1 MTAVDA
7 FLPLSTA
14 QTDVWY
20 DEQLSGGGLAYAMA
34 DYLDITGPLDV
45 DVFRAALRALADE
58 AECFR
63 ARFVEVEGE
72 PRQLI
77 EPLTELPIRYPD
89 VTAEADPAAAALDW
103 MHEDMRH
110 PFSLEDF
117 PLFRGALI
125 KVGAQ
130 RHFWYLTTHH
140 LIGDGFSA
148 AICHRRLGELY
159 NALLKGEDPGGSALP
174 PFRLLLDAD
183 LAYQDSPHRLRDKA
197 FWSRHFDTTPDLVS
211 LSGKEP
217 APARGFLRRT
227 MTLPPETA
235 KAVREAAAAAKVT
248 LPTFFIAAMAAYTQ
262 RLSGIK
268 DLLLTVPVAARAGVR
283 SRATPGMV
291 ANYLP
296 LRMVVEPQTTIAA
309 LLAQASSELAAT
321 LKHQRYHVNQ
331 IRRDIGVRSDERRP
345 FGGPFVN
352 VLPPE
357 PGLRLGECHTR
368 VMNLST
374 GITNDLSLTVLDV
387 TEDTIEIHLNG
398 NPDLYDAD
406 GVAAHLERL
415 AGFVGRLAEA
425 GSAAV
430 LGGIDVVSADELGE
444 LLASGIGA
452 TGEVGADVVTRV
464 CDIALATPDAPAVA
478 DGGDWLSYASLVG
491 RASALSRRLPAR
503 GLVGV
508 LAEPGVGFV
517 AAVLGVLWSGAA
529 YVPLD
534 AGMPVARLAGLLA
547 DSGADAVVVG
557 AGFEDLAAE
566 VVAAAGTGT
575 EVVLLD
581 DAEDA
586 DWAPISRDDAGPD
599 LGYVIFTSGSTGRPK
614 GAMVHRRGMVN
625 HLLAKVEDL
634 GLESSDLVVQNAP
647 VTFDVSVWQML
658 APLLVGGRVRVVSR
672 AVAADP
678 DALFGLIRG
687 EGVSVLEVVPSLLR
701 AALDSWDLAG
711 QPDVSGLRWLVV
723 TGEALPPDL
732 CARWSARFPD
742 VPLVNAYGPTECS
755 DDVTHAVIRSAVDVV
770 PIGHAVRNSRL
781 YVLGDE
787 LRPVPAGAV
796 GELFV
801 GGLVVGRGYV
811 GDPARTAAV
820 FVADPFGEAGKRLY
834 RTGDRVRL
842 RPDGQLEFVERRDFQ
857 VKIRGHRIEL
867 GEIESVLR
875 SVPGVL
881 DAVVRVLTDADGG
894 KRLAGYLIGVD
905 GEAPIDAG
913 AVRSTAQQLL
923 PDYMVPSALVVL
935 DELPLTEHG
944 KVDREALP
952 APDFRAEVVGRR
964 PRNTVET
971 VVCDILAEVLSVP
984 RVYIDDNFFALGGDS
999 ISAIQVAGRAR
1010 TAGIELTPRDILERR
1025 TPAAIAEQVAVREPG
1040 SEVVVSDGPLIDL
1053 TEDERRELA
1062 PDGGRIEDALPLSA
1076 LQQGLLFH
1084 SEFDPDGVDVYT
1096 VQATADLAGPLNV
1109 EALRQA
1115 CAALLRRYATLRAY
1129 FRHRRGGDAVQLIAA
1144 EVGLPWTELDLSTLP
1159 EADREERL
1167 ARLAAEDRERR
1178 FDLAHPPLVRFTL
1191 IKIAAGRYRFLWTA
1205 HHIATDGWS
1214 VPILIREL
1222 ATLYTEGPAAALP
1235 EVAPFRNYLAWLGR
1249 QDEQEARQ
1257 AWREVLDGLTEPT
1270 KVAPEVDG
1278 HLKAVPES
1286 AEVVL
1291 TREETAELVAWARR
1305 HELTLN
1311 TVVQACWAIL
1321 VGRLTGRRDVV
1332 FGSVTSGRPAELPGV
1347 ETMVGMFINTVPVRA
1362 ALDPARPLD
1371 DLLVSLR
1378 DQQARMSA
1386 YQHVGLAEV
1395 QNDVPGLAGTGE
1407 LFDTAIVF
1415 ENVPADGQETEIVLG
1430 GDVRVLDA
1438 VTEDSRHYPLSLVVN
1453 PGAELAFRFDYAPE
1467 AFDAERV
1474 GRLTGVFR
1482 HLLDTAIADSSV
1494 RLGAID
1500 VVPAAELEQ
1509 GAGATGPVGAD
1520 VVSRVCEF
1528 ALTTPDAPAV
1538 ADGGAWVSYRS
1549 LAGRASALSR
1559 RLGGGVVGILAD
1571 PGVGFVTSVLGVL
1584 WSGAAYVP
1592 LDPAL
1597 PVARL
1602 AGLLADSGAASVVAG
1617 AGFADLAAEIAGGD
1631 TAIVVM
1637 DDAEDEEWAPIAG
1650 GDAGL
1655 DLAYVIFTSGS
1666 TGRPKG
1672 AMVHRRGMVNHLL
1685 AKVEDLGLESS
1696 DLVVQNAPVT
1706 FDVSVWQ
1713 MLAPLL
1719 VGGRVRVVSRAVAAD
1734 PDALFGL
1741 IRGEG
1746 VSVLEVVPSLLRA
1759 ALDSWDLAGQ
1769 PDVSGLRWLVV
1780 TGEALPPDLCAR
1792 WFARFPDVPLVN
1804 AYGPTECSDD
1814 VTHAVIRSG
1823 AEAVPI
1829 GRAVRNSRLYVL
1841 GDELRPVPLGAIG
1854 ELFVGGLVVG
1864 RGYVGDPVKTAAV
1877 FVADPFGE
1885 PGTRMYR
1892 TGDRVRMRP
1901 DGQLEFVE
1909 RRDFQ
1914 VKIRGHRIELG
1925 EIEASL
1931 AAHAGVGEAVVT
1943 VHGTGNDRRL
1953 VAYVTGTATAGE
1965 LRSHLTEQLPAYMV
1979 PSAYVVL
1986 DRFPL
1991 TAHGKIDRKALPAPE
2006 QPAGAA
2012 ARGPRTPVEAK
2023 LCEIWADVLGVEE
2036 VGIDDDFFVI
2046 GGHSLLANS
2055 VVSRVRSALA
2065 AELSIRDLFEART
2078 VSRLA
2083 GRLVSAG
2090 QAGAGFRKLD
2100 RPDRIPLSH
2109 AQTRMWFLNRLESAG
2124 YTIPLAVRLG
2134 GDLDPAALAAAL
2146 GDVVERHEILRTVF
2160 PDVDGVPY
2168 QRVLPH
2174 APESPL
2180 ATATVAEDAL
2190 SAVLAAEASRAFDL
2204 ATDRPLR
2211 ATLYR
2216 VGDEHVLLL
2225 VLHHIAGDGWS
2236 VDVLARDLA
2245 TAYDARVRGTEPGWA
2260 ELPAQYADYA
2270 VWQRELLDDRQAA
2283 DRQWEYWR
2291 DALDGLPEELRLP
2304 ADRPRRAATAFRGG
2318 SVDFAVP
2325 PAVHQA
2331 LTALARRSGASVFMV
2346 VQAAVAALLT
2356 KHGAGTD
2363 IPLGSLVAGRSD
2375 EVTNDLVGFFVN
2387 TLVLRTDT
2395 GRNPTFAELV
2405 GRVRDTDLEA
2415 YAHQDLPFELLLEMA
2430 RPARSLAR
2438 QPLFQVML
2446 SYYEVPDP
2454 RFSIGGLQVRPEV
2467 LPPTG
2472 AKFKFDLTFQF
2483 GERPAEG
2490 GLEGSIEYCADLFTP
2505 ETAELLATRLNRLL
2519 SVVAEDPERPLSGIE
2534 LSPAEPASP
2543 VTAEPAELPALRNTR
2558 GPALVWEGGRLSH
2571 AQLRRRVTTEAR
2583 KLTASGVGPEWTVT
2597 VAAQSPA
2604 DRVVHVLAALEAGA
2618 AYRLA
2623 DPAEEPGVVLEVTRP
2638 AGNQAAS
2645 GLSGGIPA
2653 ARVAEEDRPA
2663 GGLVASGEA
2672 GLSGGIP
2679 AARVAEQDRPAGAQ
2693 AEVSGEAELPGTT
2706 PIAPG
2711 HAAAHLPDG
2720 TILTRRA
2727 LAESVTALRESV
2739 PDGARV
2745 IVPDLPG
2752 ALPVVL
2758 AALAAGGSV
2767 HLAET
2772 ETETQTGTGDAA
2784 ALARLLEG
2792 EPPAVLFAT
2801 GHQVRAL
2808 AARHEPALA
2817 GVRLLVAG
2825 EPLAAPLT
2833 ERLQRA
2839 GAQVHVH
2846 HRGLTGRAEPG
2857 CLPGSARAYVLD
2869 ETLRPVPPGGH
2880 GELWLAG
2887 PALAR
2892 GYADEPGRTATRFV
2906 ADPFEPGARMY
2917 RTGDVVR
2924 RRLDR
2929 RLEPVTGTVRAR
2941 GFGVRLV
2948 EVEAALLRH
2957 PGVAAA
2963 EVVVRDDRIVA
2974 YVVPRG
2980 GTGDLREHLAR
2991 ELPDFAVPS
3000 AIVELTAIPLTA
3012 AGELDHAELPAPT
3025 TKADHQTPAE
3035 EVLRL
3040 AFAETLGLP
3049 EVDVDAD
3056 FFTLG
3061 GNSLLSV
3068 RLVALA
3074 RNAGLRFTVADVLT
3088 HGTVERLAALAGTGT
3103 GDGGGGEVLDPFA
3116 PVLPIR
3122 PDGDREPLFCVHA
3135 GLGLSLPYLGLVQHL
3150 DPGRPMYGLQSPNI
3164 GGHAELPVSVE
3175 DVAEEYAARIR
3186 AIQPSGPYHL
3196 LGWSFGGLLA
3206 HEIAVQLQEAGER
3219 VETLCVLDS
3228 FPVDA
3233 AGQTPPTRQEL
3244 LVSFLEHL
3252 GHDAG
3257 DFTGADLSPAA
3268 VIDVLRRGGSRLAG
3282 IGEDRMTRVL
3292 DVMSNNGELA
3302 LRYEP
3307 TRFAGRLRLFLAA
3320 EGLSEADLA
3329 ERPGRWAPYVDGAIE
3344 THRIGCGHE
3353 FMMHGPAQ
3361 AAIGRIVAAA
3371 LDGSS
3376 EEDE

>member
-45 DVFRAALRALADE
+45 GVFRTALRALADE

-77 EPLTELPIRYPD
+77 EPLDELPIRYPD
-89 VTAEADPAAAALDW
+89 VTGEADPEAAALGW
-103 MHEDMRH
+103 MHEDMRN

-125 KVGAQ
+125 KVGEQ

-159 NALLKGEDPGGSALP
+159 NALLNGEDPGPTALP

-183 LAYQDSPHRLRDKA
+183 LAYQDSSHRLRDKA

-227 MTLPPETA
+227 MVLPPETA

-296 LRMVVEPQTTIAA
+296 LRMLVEPQMSIAQ
-309 LLAQASSELAAT
+309 LLSQASSELAAT

-357 PGLRLGECHTR
+357 PGLRLGACHTR

-398 NPDLYDAD
+398 NPDLYDAE
-406 GVAAHLERL
+406 GVLAHLDRL

-425 GSAAV
+425 DASAV
-430 LGGIDVVSADELGE
+430 LGSIDVVSADELGE
-444 LLASGIGA
+444 LLAAG
-452 TGEVGADVVTRV
+452 VGAAGPVGDDVVARV
-464 CDIALATPDAPAVA
+464 CEFALATPDAPAVA
-478 DGGDWLSYASLVG
+478 DGGEWVSYRSLAG
-491 RASALSRRLPAR
+491 RASALSRRLTGD

-508 LAEPGVGFV
+508 LAEPGAGFV
-517 AAVLGVLWSGAA
+517 SAVLGVLWSGAA

-534 AGMPVARLAGLLA
+534 TGMPVARLAGLLA
-547 DSGADAVVVG
+547 DAGANAVVVG
-557 AGFEDLAAE
+557 PGFEDLAAS
-566 VVAAAGTGT
+566 VVAAAGGGAAI
-575 EVVLLD
+575 VGLD
-581 DAEDA
+581 DAEDVE
-586 DWAPISRDDAGPD
+586 WAPVPRGDAGLD

-634 GLESSDLVVQNAP
+634 GLAPSDVVVQNAP

-678 DALFGLIRG
+678 DALFGLIRD

-701 AALDSWDLAG
+701 AALDSWALG
-711 QPDVSGLRWLVV
+711 EHPDVSGLRWLVV

-732 CARWSARFPD
+732 TARWSARFPE

-755 DDVTHAVIRSAVDVV
+755 DDVTHAVIRSAVEVV

-820 FVADPFGEAGKRLY
+820 FVADPFGEAGTRMY
-834 RTGDRVRL
+834 RTGDRVRM
-842 RPDGQLEFVERRDFQ
+842 RADGQLEFVERRDFQ

-894 KRLAGYLIGVD
+894 KRLAGYLVGVD
-905 GEAPIDAG
+905 AETPIDAG
-913 AVRSTAQQLL
+913 DVRSTAQQLL

-944 KVDREALP
+944 KVDRAALP

-1040 SEVVVSDGPLIDL
+1040 AEAVVVADGPLVEL
-1053 TEDERRELA
+1053 TGDELRELA
-1062 PDGGRIEDALPLSA
+1062 PEGGRIEDAWPLSA

-1084 SEFDPDGVDVYT
+1084 AEFDPDGVDVYT
-1096 VQATADLAGPLNV
+1096 VQATADLAGPLDV

-1144 EVGLPWTELDLSTLP
+1144 EVGLPWTELDLSALP

-1167 ARLAAEDRERR
+1167 GRLVAEDRERR

-1191 IKIAAGRYRFLWTA
+1191 IKIAAGRHRFLWTA

-1222 ATLYTEGPAAALP
+1222 ATLYTHGPAAALP
-1235 EVAPFRNYLAWLGR
+1235 EVASFRNYLAWLGR
-1249 QDEQEARQ
+1249 QDEREARQ

-1270 KVAPEVDG
+1270 KVAPELDG
-1278 HLKAVPES
+1278 HLTAVPES
-1286 AEVVL
+1286 AELVL
-1291 TREETAELVAWARR
+1291 SRDETAELVAWARG

-1347 ETMVGMFINTVPVRA
+1347 ESMVGMFINTVPVRA
-1362 ALDPARPLD
+1362 DLDPAGTLTE
-1371 DLLVSLR
+1371 LLVHLR

-1395 QNDVPGLAGTGE
+1395 QHDVPALAGTGE

-1415 ENVPADGQETEIVLG
+1415 ENVPAEGEQNDVVLG
-1430 GDVRVLDA
+1430 DDVRVLDA

-1453 PGAELAFRFDYAPE
+1453 PGSELAFCFDYAPE

-1474 GRLTGVFR
+1474 ARITGVFR
-1482 HLLDTAIADSSV
+1482 HLLGTAIADPSV

-1500 VVPAAELEQ
+1500 VVPEGELER
-1509 GAGATGPVGAD
+1509 GAGATGPVGPD
-1520 VVSRVCEF
+1520 VVARVREF
-1528 ALTTPDAPAV
+1528 ALSAPEAPALS
-1538 ADGGAWVSYRS
+1538 DGGAWLSYRA
-1549 LAGRASALSR
+1549 LAGRASAVSR
-1559 RLGGGVVGILAD
+1559 RLGDGVVGILAD
-1571 PGVGFVTSVLGVL
+1571 PGAGFVTAVLGVL
-1584 WSGAAYVP
+1584 WAGAAYVP
-1592 LDPAL
+1592 LDPTL

-1602 AGLLADSGAASVVAG
+1602 AGLLADSGAASVVVG
-1617 AGFADLAAEIAGGD
+1617 PGFEDLAAEIAGGD
-1631 TAIVVM
+1631 TGIVVL
-1637 DDAEDEEWAPIAG
+1637 DDAEDEDWAPVPA

-1685 AKVEDLGLESS
+1685 AKVEDLGLAPS
-1696 DLVVQNAPVT
+1696 DVVVQNAPVT

-1719 VGGRVRVVSRAVAAD
+1719 VGGRVRVVSRVVAAD

-1741 IRGEG
+1741 IRDEG

-1769 PDVSGLRWLVV
+1769 QPDLAGLRWLVV
-1780 TGEALPPDLCAR
+1780 TGEALPPDLCSR

-1823 AEAVPI
+1823 PDVVPI

-1841 GDELRPVPLGAIG
+1841 GDELRPVPPGAIG

-1864 RGYVGDPVKTAAV
+1864 RGYVGDPARTAAV

-1885 PGTRMYR
+1885 AGTRMYR
-1892 TGDRVRMRP
+1892 TGDRVRMRA

-1914 VKIRGHRIELG
+1914 VKIRGHRVELG
-1925 EIEASL
+1925 EIEAGL

-1953 VAYVTGTATAGE
+1953 VAYVTGTATADE
-1965 LRSHLTEQLPAYMV
+1965 LREHLTAQLPAYMV
-1979 PSAYVVL
+1979 PGAYLVL

-2006 QPAGAA
+2006 QQAGPA
-2012 ARGPRTPVEAK
+2012 ARGPRTPVEAT
-2023 LCEIWADVLGVEE
+2023 LCEIWADVLGVPE

-2078 VSRLA
+2078 VGRLA

-2090 QAGAGFRKLD
+2090 QAGAGFRKLA
-2100 RPDRIPLSH
+2100 RPERIPLSH
-2109 AQTRMWFLNRLESAG
+2109 AQTRMWFLNRLESSG

-2134 GDLDPAALAAAL
+2134 GELDPAALAAAL

-2168 QRVLPH
+2168 QRVLP
-2174 APESPL
+2174 
-2180 ATATVAEDAL
+2180 
-2190 SAVLAAEASRAFDL
+2190 
-2204 ATDRPLR
+2204 
-2211 ATLYR
+2211 
-2216 VGDEHVLLL
+2216 
-2225 VLHHIAGDGWS
+2225 
-2236 VDVLARDLA
+2236 
-2245 TAYDARVRGTEPGWA
+2245 
-2260 ELPAQYADYA
+2260 
-2270 VWQRELLDDRQAA
+2270 
-2283 DRQWEYWR
+2283 
-2291 DALDGLPEELRLP
+2291 
-2304 ADRPRRAATAFRGG
+2304 
-2318 SVDFAVP
+2318 
-2325 PAVHQA
+2325 
-2331 LTALARRSGASVFMV
+2331 
-2346 VQAAVAALLT
+2346 
-2356 KHGAGTD
+2356 
-2363 IPLGSLVAGRSD
+2363 
-2375 EVTNDLVGFFVN
+2375 
-2387 TLVLRTDT
+2387 
-2395 GRNPTFAELV
+2395 
-2405 GRVRDTDLEA
+2405 
-2415 YAHQDLPFELLLEMA
+2415 
-2430 RPARSLAR
+2430 
-2438 QPLFQVML
+2438 
-2446 SYYEVPDP
+2446 
-2454 RFSIGGLQVRPEV
+2454 
-2467 LPPTG
+2467 
-2472 AKFKFDLTFQF
+2472 
-2483 GERPAEG
+2483 
-2490 GLEGSIEYCADLFTP
+2490 
-2505 ETAELLATRLNRLL
+2505 
-2519 SVVAEDPERPLSGIE
+2519 
-2534 LSPAEPASP
+2534 
-2543 VTAEPAELPALRNTR
+2543 
-2558 GPALVWEGGRLSH
+2558 
-2571 AQLRRRVTTEAR
+2571 
-2583 KLTASGVGPEWTVT
+2583 
-2597 VAAQSPA
+2597 
-2604 DRVVHVLAALEAGA
+2604 
-2618 AYRLA
+2618 
-2623 DPAEEPGVVLEVTRP
+2623 
-2638 AGNQAAS
+2638 
-2645 GLSGGIPA
+2645 
-2653 ARVAEEDRPA
+2653 
-2663 GGLVASGEA
+2663 
-2672 GLSGGIP
+2672 
-2679 AARVAEQDRPAGAQ
+2679 
-2693 AEVSGEAELPGTT
+2693 
-2706 PIAPG
+2706 
-2711 HAAAHLPDG
+2711 
-2720 TILTRRA
+2720 
-2727 LAESVTALRESV
+2727 
-2739 PDGARV
+2739 
-2745 IVPDLPG
+2745 
-2752 ALPVVL
+2752 
-2758 AALAAGGSV
+2758 
-2767 HLAET
+2767 
-2772 ETETQTGTGDAA
+2772 
-2784 ALARLLEG
+2784 
-2792 EPPAVLFAT
+2792 
-2801 GHQVRAL
+2801 
-2808 AARHEPALA
+2808 
-2817 GVRLLVAG
+2817 
-2825 EPLAAPLT
+2825 
-2833 ERLQRA
+2833 
-2839 GAQVHVH
+2839 
-2846 HRGLTGRAEPG
+2846 
-2857 CLPGSARAYVLD
+2857 SAR
-2869 ETLRPVPPGGH
+2869 TPRSP
-2880 GELWLAG
+2880 
-2887 PALAR
+2887 
-2892 GYADEPGRTATRFV
+2892 
-2906 ADPFEPGARMY
+2906 
-2917 RTGDVVR
+2917 
-2924 RRLDR
+2924 
-2929 RLEPVTGTVRAR
+2929 
-2941 GFGVRLV
+2941 
-2948 EVEAALLRH
+2948 
-2957 PGVAAA
+2957 
-2963 EVVVRDDRIVA
+2963 
-2974 YVVPRG
+2974 PRG
-2980 GTGDLREHLAR
+2980 
-2991 ELPDFAVPS
+2991 
-3000 AIVELTAIPLTA
+3000 
-3012 AGELDHAELPAPT
+3012 
-3025 TKADHQTPAE
+3025 
-3035 EVLRL
+3035 
-3040 AFAETLGLP
+3040 
-3049 EVDVDAD
+3049 
-3056 FFTLG
+3056 
-3061 GNSLLSV
+3061 
-3068 RLVALA
+3068 
-3074 RNAGLRFTVADVLT
+3074 
-3088 HGTVERLAALAGTGT
+3088 
-3103 GDGGGGEVLDPFA
+3103 
-3116 PVLPIR
+3116 
-3122 PDGDREPLFCVHA
+3122 
-3135 GLGLSLPYLGLVQHL
+3135 
-3150 DPGRPMYGLQSPNI
+3150 
-3164 GGHAELPVSVE
+3164 
-3175 DVAEEYAARIR
+3175 
-3186 AIQPSGPYHL
+3186 
-3196 LGWSFGGLLA
+3196 
-3206 HEIAVQLQEAGER
+3206 
-3219 VETLCVLDS
+3219 
-3228 FPVDA
+3228 
-3233 AGQTPPTRQEL
+3233 
-3244 LVSFLEHL
+3244 
-3252 GHDAG
+3252 
-3257 DFTGADLSPAA
+3257 
-3268 VIDVLRRGGSRLAG
+3268 
-3282 IGEDRMTRVL
+3282 
-3292 DVMSNNGELA
+3292 
-3302 LRYEP
+3302 
-3307 TRFAGRLRLFLAA
+3307 
-3320 EGLSEADLA
+3320 
-3329 ERPGRWAPYVDGAIE
+3329 
-3344 THRIGCGHE
+3344 
-3353 FMMHGPAQ
+3353 
-3361 AAIGRIVAAA
+3361 
-3371 LDGSS
+3371 
-3376 EEDE
+3376 

>member
-45 DVFRAALRALADE
+45 EVFGVALRALADE

-77 EPLTELPIRYPD
+77 EPLDELPIRYPD
-89 VTAEADPAAAALDW
+89 VTGEADPEAAALDW

-125 KVGAQ
+125 KVGEQ

-159 NALLKGEDPGGSALP
+159 NALLAGEDPGPTALP

-183 LAYQDSPHRLRDKA
+183 LAYQDSPHRLRDKE
-197 FWSRHFDTTPDLVS
+197 FWGRHFDTTPDLVS

-227 MTLPPETA
+227 MVLPPETA

-296 LRMVVEPQTTIAA
+296 LRMVVEPQTTIAE
-309 LLAQASSELAAT
+309 LLGQASRELAAT

-387 TEDTIEIHLNG
+387 TEDVIEIHLNG

-406 GVAAHLERL
+406 GVTAHLERL

-425 GSAAV
+425 DASAV
-430 LGGIDVVSADELGE
+430 LGSIDVVSTDELGE
-444 LLASGIGA
+444 LLAAGVGA
-452 TGEVGADVVTRV
+452 AGPVGADVVARV
-464 CDIALATPDAPAVA
+464 REFALATPDAPAVA
-478 DGGDWLSYASLVG
+478 DGGDWVSYRSLAG
-491 RASALSRRLPAR
+491 RASALSRRLPSR
-503 GLVGV
+503 GVVGV
-508 LAEPGVGFV
+508 LADPGVGFV
-517 AAVLGVLWSGAA
+517 TAVLAVLWSGAA

-534 AGMPVARLAGLLA
+534 AGMPVARLAGLLV
-547 DSGADAVVVG
+547 DSGATRVVVG
-557 AGFEDLAAE
+557 PGYEELASE
-566 VVAAAGTGT
+566 VVGAAGGDARI
-575 EVVLLD
+575 VVLD

-586 DWAPISRDDAGPD
+586 DWAPVSRDDAGLD
-599 LGYVIFTSGSTGRPK
+599 LAYVIFTSGSTGRPK

-634 GLESSDLVVQNAP
+634 DLEPADVVVQNAP

-658 APLLVGGRVRVVSR
+658 APLLVGARVRVVSR

-678 DALFGLIRG
+678 DALFGLIRD

-701 AALDSWDLAG
+701 AALDSWDLG
-711 QPDVSGLRWLVV
+711 EHPDVSGLRWLVV

-732 CARWSARFPD
+732 TARWFARFPE

-755 DDVTHAVIRSAVDVV
+755 DDVTHAVIRSGVEVV
-770 PIGHAVRNSRL
+770 PIGRAVRNSRL

-787 LRPVPAGAV
+787 LRPVPAGAI

-820 FVADPFGEAGKRLY
+820 FVADPFGGAGKRMY

-842 RPDGQLEFVERRDFQ
+842 REDGQLEFVERRDFQ

-905 GEAPIDAG
+905 GEGPIDAG

-1040 SEVVVSDGPLIDL
+1040 AEVVVSDGPLIEL
-1053 TEDERRELA
+1053 TEDELRELA
-1062 PDGGRIEDALPLSA
+1062 PEGGRIEDVLPLSA

-1096 VQATADLAGPLNV
+1096 VQATADLAGPLDV
-1109 EALRQA
+1109 EALREA

-1144 EVGLPWTELDLSTLP
+1144 EVALPWTELDLSALP
-1159 EADREERL
+1159 ETEREERL
-1167 ARLAAEDRERR
+1167 ARLAVEDRERR

-1191 IKIAAGRYRFLWTA
+1191 IKVAAGRHRFLWTA

-1222 ATLYTEGPAAALP
+1222 ATLYTHGPTAALP
-1235 EVAPFRNYLAWLGR
+1235 EVNPFRNYLAWLGR

-1257 AWREVLDGLTEPT
+1257 AWRAVLDGLTEPT
-1270 KVAPEVDG
+1270 KVAPELDG

-1291 TREETAELVAWARR
+1291 SRDETAELVAWGRR

-1362 ALDPARPLD
+1362 DLDPAGTLAE
-1371 DLLVSLR
+1371 LLVFLR

-1415 ENVPADGQETEIVLG
+1415 ENVPADGAQTELVLG
-1430 GDVRVLDA
+1430 DDVRVLDA

-1453 PGAELAFRFDYAPE
+1453 PGPELAFRFDYAPE
-1467 AFDAERV
+1467 AFDAERA
-1474 GRLTGVFR
+1474 RRITGMFR
-1482 HLLDTAIADSSV
+1482 HLLDTAIADPSV
-1494 RLGAID
+1494 ALGTID
-1500 VVPAAELEQ
+1500 VVPAAELER

-1520 VVSRVCEF
+1520 VVARVCEF
-1528 ALTTPDAPAV
+1528 ALASPDAPAV
-1538 ADGGAWVSYRS
+1538 ADGGAWVSYGS

-1559 RLGGGVVGILAD
+1559 RLPSGGVVGVLAD
-1571 PGVGFVTSVLGVL
+1571 PGVGFVTAVLGVL
-1584 WSGAAYVP
+1584 WSGSAYVP
-1592 LDPAL
+1592 LDPTL

-1602 AGLLADSGAASVVAG
+1602 AGLLVDSGAASLVVG
-1617 AGFADLAAEIAGGD
+1617 PGFEDLAAEIAGAD
-1631 TAIVVM
+1631 TGIVVL
-1637 DDAEDEEWAPIAG
+1637 DDAEGADWAPVAA

-1655 DLAYVIFTSGS
+1655 DLGYVIFTSGS

-1685 AKVEDLGLESS
+1685 AKVEDLGLAAS
-1696 DLVVQNAPVT
+1696 DVVVQNAPVT

-1719 VGGRVRVVSRAVAAD
+1719 VGARVRVVSRIVAAD

-1741 IRGEG
+1741 IRAEG

-1759 ALDSWDLAGQ
+1759 ALDSWDLAEQ

-1792 WFARFPDVPLVN
+1792 WFARFPEVPLVN

-1823 AEAVPI
+1823 VEVVPI

-1841 GDELRPVPLGAIG
+1841 GDELRPVPPGAIG

-1864 RGYVGDPVKTAAV
+1864 RGYVGDPARTAAV
-1877 FVADPFGE
+1877 FVADPFGA

-1925 EIEASL
+1925 EIEACL
-1931 AAHAGVGEAVVT
+1931 VAHPSVGEAVVA

-1953 VAYVTGTATAGE
+1953 VGYVSGAVTADE
-1965 LRSHLTEQLPAYMV
+1965 LREHVTAQLPAYMV
-1979 PSAYVVL
+1979 PGAYVVL

-1991 TAHGKIDRKALPAPE
+1991 TAHGKIDRKALPAPD
-2006 QPAGAA
+2006 QQAGTT
-2012 ARGPRTPVEAK
+2012 ARGPRTPVEAT
-2023 LCEIWADVLGVEE
+2023 LCEIWADVLGVPE

-2055 VVSRVRSALA
+2055 VVSRVRSALDA
-2065 AELSIRDLFEART
+2065 RLSIRDLFEART

-2090 QAGAGFRKLD
+2090 QAGAGFRKLA
-2100 RPDRIPLSH
+2100 RPERIPLSH

-2134 GDLDPAALAAAL
+2134 GTLDPVALADAL

-2160 PDVDGVPY
+2160 PDLDGVPY
-2168 QRVLPH
+2168 QRILP
-2174 APESPL
+2174 APDAPL
-2180 ATATVAEDAL
+2180 ATATVTEDEL
-2190 SAVLAAEASRAFDL
+2190 TAVLAAEAARAFDL

-2216 VGDEHVLLL
+2216 VGDSGEHVLLL

-2283 DRQWEYWR
+2283 DQQWEYWR
-2291 DALDGLPEELRLP
+2291 TALDGLPDELRLP
-2304 ADRPRRAATAFRGG
+2304 ADRPRRGATAFRGG
-2318 SVDFAVP
+2318 SVGFEVSP
-2325 PAVHQA
+2325 TVHKA
-2331 LTALARRSGASVFMV
+2331 LVALARRSGASVFMV

-2363 IPLGSLVAGRSD
+2363 IPLGSLVAGRSE
-2375 EVTNDLVGFFVN
+2375 EVTNGLVGFFVN

-2405 GRVRDTDLEA
+2405 ARVRDTDLEA
-2415 YAHQDLPFELLLEMA
+2415 YAHQDLPFELLLELA
-2430 RPARSLAR
+2430 RPARSLSR

-2454 RFSIGGLQVRPEV
+2454 RFAIGDLSVRPEI

-2472 AKFKFDLTFQF
+2472 AKFKFDLTFQL
-2483 GERPAEG
+2483 GERPGEG

-2505 ETAELLATRLNRLL
+2505 ETAELLAVRLGRLL
-2519 SVVAEDPERPLSGIE
+2519 SVVAEDPSRPLSAIE
-2534 LSPAEPASP
+2534 LVPPVEPDVVSVA
-2543 VTAEPAELPALRNTR
+2543 PAELPVLRGGR
-2558 GPALVWEGGRLSH
+2558 GPALIWAGGRLSH
-2571 AQLRRRVTTEAR
+2571 AELRRRVTEAAR
-2583 KLTASGVGPEWTVT
+2583 KLTARGARPEWTVSI
-2597 VAAQSPA
+2597 AAQQA
-2604 DRVVHVLAALEAGA
+2604 VDRVVHVLAALQAGA

-2623 DPAEEPGVVLEVTRP
+2623 DPATQSAVTVVEEG
-2638 AGNQAAS
+2638 
-2645 GLSGGIPA
+2645 
-2653 ARVAEEDRPA
+2653 
-2663 GGLVASGEA
+2663 
-2672 GLSGGIP
+2672 
-2679 AARVAEQDRPAGAQ
+2679 
-2693 AEVSGEAELPGTT
+2693 PGT
-2706 PIAPG
+2706 APVSPA

-2720 TILTRRA
+2720 TILSRRA
-2727 LAESVTALRESV
+2727 LAESVAALRGSI
-2739 PDGARV
+2739 PAGRRV
-2745 IVPDLPG
+2745 VVPDLPD
-2752 ALPVVL
+2752 AVPAVL
-2758 AALAAGGSV
+2758 AALAVGASV
-2767 HLAET
+2767 HLAEA
-2772 ETETQTGTGDAA
+2772 ETGDAT

-2792 EPPAVLFAT
+2792 ELPAVLFAT
-2801 GHQVRAL
+2801 PHQVRAL

-2817 GVRLLVAG
+2817 GVRLILTG

-2833 ERLQRA
+2833 ERLYRA
-2839 GAQVHVH
+2839 GAEVHTH
-2846 HRGLTGRAEPG
+2846 YRGLTGPADPG
-2857 CLPGSARAYVLD
+2857 TLPHAARAYVLD
-2869 ETLRPVPPGGH
+2869 ENLRPVPPGAH
-2880 GELWLAG
+2880 GELWLG
-2887 PALAR
+2887 SFAR
-2892 GYADEPGRTATRFV
+2892 GYAGQPGRTATHFV
-2906 ADPFEPGARMY
+2906 ADPFTPGARMV
-2917 RTGDVVR
+2917 RTGDLVR
-2924 RRLDR
+2924 RRLDGG
-2929 RLEPVTGTVRAR
+2929 LEPAGATLRAR
-2941 GFGVRLV
+2941 GFAIRGV

-2957 PGVAAA
+2957 PAVAAA
-2963 EVVVRDDRIVA
+2963 EVVVRDDQLVA
-2974 YVVPRG
+2974 YVVGRG
-2980 GTGDLREHLAR
+2980 EDLREHLAR
-2991 ELPDFAVPS
+2991 ELPDFAVPA
-3000 AIVELTAIPLTA
+3000 AIVELEAIPLTA
-3012 AGELDHAELPAPT
+3012 TGDLDPSKLPAPERT
-3025 TKADHQTPAE
+3025 TGTPAE

-3049 EVDVDAD
+3049 EVDADAD

-3088 HGTVERLAALAGTGT
+3088 QGTVERLAALAAT
-3103 GDGGGGEVLDPFA
+3103 GDDGGEVLDPFA

-3122 PDGDREPLFCVHA
+3122 PDGDRAPLFCIHA

-3150 DPGRPMYGLQSPNI
+3150 HPGRPMYGLQSPNI
-3164 GGHAELPVSVE
+3164 GSGGELPVSVE

-3228 FPVDA
+3228 FPVEADNQA
-3233 AGQTPPTRQEL
+3233 PPTRHEL

-3252 GHDAG
+3252 GHDTDVDAG
-3257 DFTGADLSPAA
+3257 LSPAA

-3282 IGEDRMTRVL
+3282 IGEDRMARVL
-3292 DVMSNNGELA
+3292 DVMGNNGELA

-3307 TRFAGRLRLFLAA
+3307 ARFSGRLLLFLAA
-3320 EGLSEADLA
+3320 DGLPEADLA

-3353 FMMHGPAQ
+3353 FMMHPQAQ

>member
-45 DVFRAALRALADE
+45 DVFRSALRALADE

-89 VTAEADPAAAALDW
+89 VTGEADPESAALDW

-110 PFSLEDF
+110 PFSLDDF

-159 NALLKGEDPGGSALP
+159 NALLAGEDPGPTALP

-183 LAYQDSPHRLRDKA
+183 LAYQDSPHRVRDKA
-197 FWSRHFDTTPDLVS
+197 FWGRHFDSTPDLVS

-227 MTLPPETA
+227 MVLPPETA
-235 KAVREAAAAAKVT
+235 KAVREAAAGAKVT

-262 RLSGIK
+262 RLSGIQ

-296 LRMVVEPQTTIAA
+296 LRMVVEPRTTVAE
-309 LLAQASSELAAT
+309 LLAQASRELAAT

-357 PGLRLGECHTR
+357 PGLRLGDCHTR

-387 TEDTIEIHLNG
+387 TEDIIEIHLNG
-398 NPDLYDAD
+398 NPDLYDAE
-406 GVAAHLERL
+406 GVTAHLERL

-425 GSAAV
+425 EASAV
-430 LGGIDVVSADELGE
+430 LGAVDVVSADELGA
-444 LLASGIGA
+444 LLASGVGA
-452 TGEVGADVVTRV
+452 AGPVGADVVARV
-464 CDIALATPDAPAVA
+464 CEFALAAPDAPAVA
-478 DGGDWLSYASLVG
+478 DGGEWVSYRSLAG

-503 GLVGV
+503 GVVGV
-508 LAEPGVGFV
+508 LADPGVGFV
-517 AAVLGVLWSGAA
+517 ASVLGVLWSGSAF
-529 YVPLD
+529 VPLD
-534 AGMPVARLAGLLA
+534 AGMPVARLAGLLV
-547 DSGADAVVVG
+547 DSGASRVVVG
-557 AGFEDLAAE
+557 PGYEDLAAE
-566 VVAAAGTGT
+566 VVAAAGGGAG
-575 EVVLLD
+575 VVGLD
-581 DAEDA
+581 DAEDEE
-586 DWAPISRDDAGPD
+586 WAPVSRDEAGLD

-634 GLESSDLVVQNAP
+634 DLEPADVVVQNAP

-658 APLLVGGRVRVVSR
+658 APLLVGARVRVVSR
-672 AVAADP
+672 AIAADP
-678 DALFGLIRG
+678 DALFGLIRA

-711 QPDVSGLRWLVV
+711 QSADVSGLRWLVV

-732 CARWSARFPD
+732 CARWFARFPD

-755 DDVTHAVIRSAVDVV
+755 DDVTHAVIRSGTEVV

-787 LRPVPAGAV
+787 LRPVPAGAI

-820 FVADPFGEAGKRLY
+820 FVADPFGEAGKRMY
-834 RTGDRVRL
+834 RTGDRVRM

-905 GEAPIDAG
+905 GEGPIDAG
-913 AVRSTAQQLL
+913 DVRSTAQQLL

-1040 SEVVVSDGPLIDL
+1040 AEVAVVTDGPLVEL
-1053 TEDERRELA
+1053 TGEELRELA
-1062 PDGGRIEDALPLSA
+1062 PEGGRIEDALPLSA

-1096 VQATADLAGPLNV
+1096 VQATADLAGPLDV
-1109 EALRQA
+1109 DALREA

-1144 EVGLPWTELDLSTLP
+1144 EVGLPWTELDLSALP
-1159 EADREERL
+1159 EPDREERL
-1167 ARLAAEDRERR
+1167 GRLAAEDRERR

-1191 IKIAAGRYRFLWTA
+1191 IKVAAGRYRFLWTA

-1222 ATLYTEGPAAALP
+1222 ATLYAHGPAAALP
-1235 EVAPFRNYLAWLGR
+1235 DVAPFRNYLAWLGR
-1249 QDEQEARQ
+1249 QDEREARQ

-1291 TREETAELVAWARR
+1291 SRDETAELVAWARR

-1362 ALDPARPLD
+1362 GLDPAGTLGE
-1371 DLLVSLR
+1371 LLVFLR

-1415 ENVPADGQETEIVLG
+1415 ENVPADGEQTEVVLG

-1453 PGAELAFRFDYAPE
+1453 PGPELAFRFDYAPE
-1467 AFDAERV
+1467 AFDAGRV
-1474 GRLTGVFR
+1474 GRITGMFR
-1482 HLLDTAIADSSV
+1482 HLLDTAIADPSV
-1494 RLGAID
+1494 PLGAID
-1500 VVPAAELEQ
+1500 VVPAAELER

-1520 VVSRVCEF
+1520 VVARVREF
-1528 ALTTPDAPAV
+1528 ALSSPEAAAV
-1538 ADGGAWVSYRS
+1538 ADGGAWVSYAS

-1559 RLGGGVVGILAD
+1559 RLPARGVVGVLAD
-1571 PGVGFVTSVLGVL
+1571 PGVGFVTAVLGVL
-1584 WSGAAYVP
+1584 WSGAAYLP

-1602 AGLLADSGAASVVAG
+1602 AGLLGDSGATAVVVG
-1617 AGFADLAAEIAGGD
+1617 AGFEDLAAELTGGD
-1631 TAIVVM
+1631 TGIVVL
-1637 DDAEDEEWAPIAG
+1637 DDAEDEEWAPVSE

-1685 AKVEDLGLESS
+1685 AKVEDLGVAAS
-1696 DLVVQNAPVT
+1696 DVVVQNAPVT

-1719 VGGRVRVVSRAVAAD
+1719 VGGRVRVVSRVVAAD

-1741 IRGEG
+1741 IRAEG

-1759 ALDSWDLAGQ
+1759 ALDSWDLAEQ
-1769 PDVSGLRWLVV
+1769 PDLSGLRWLVV

-1823 AEAVPI
+1823 VDVVPI

-1841 GDELRPVPLGAIG
+1841 GDELRPVPAGAIG

-1864 RGYVGDPVKTAAV
+1864 RGYVGDPVRTAAV

-1901 DGQLEFVE
+1901 DGELEFVE

-1925 EIEASL
+1925 EIEAGL

-1943 VHGTGNDRRL
+1943 VHGDGNDRRL
-1953 VAYVTGTATAGE
+1953 VAYVTGTATAEE
-1965 LRSHLTEQLPAYMV
+1965 LREHLTAQLPSYMV
-1979 PSAYVVL
+1979 PGAYLVL

-1991 TAHGKIDRKALPAPE
+1991 TAHGKIDRKALPAPD
-2006 QPAGAA
+2006 QHTGTT
-2012 ARGPRTPVEAK
+2012 ARGPRTPVEAT
-2023 LCEIWADVLGVEE
+2023 LCEIWADVLGVPE

-2055 VVSRVRSALA
+2055 VVSRVRSALDA
-2065 AELSIRDLFEART
+2065 ALSIRDLFEART

-2090 QAGAGFRKLD
+2090 QAGAGFRKLP
-2100 RPDRIPLSH
+2100 RPEKIPLSH
-2109 AQTRMWFLNRLESAG
+2109 AQTRMWFLNRLESTG
-2124 YTIPLAVRLG
+2124 YNIPLAVRLG
-2134 GDLDPAALAAAL
+2134 GSLDPAALAAAL

-2168 QRVLPH
+2168 QRILPP
-2174 APESPL
+2174 APDSPL
-2180 ATATVAEDAL
+2180 ATATATEGEL
-2190 SAVLAAEASRAFDL
+2190 TAVLAAEAGRAFDL

-2216 VGDEHVLLL
+2216 VGEDHVLLL

-2245 TAYDARVRGTEPGWA
+2245 TAYDARVRGAEPGWA
-2260 ELPAQYADYA
+2260 GLPVQYADYA

-2291 DALDGLPEELRLP
+2291 DALAGLPDELRLP
-2304 ADRPRRAATAFRGG
+2304 ADFPRRAATAFRGG
-2318 SVDFAVP
+2318 SVGFEVP
-2325 PAVHQA
+2325 PTVHKA

-2363 IPLGSLVAGRSD
+2363 IPLGSLVAGRSE
-2375 EVTNDLVGFFVN
+2375 EVTNGLVGFFVN

-2405 GRVRDTDLEA
+2405 ARVRDTDLEA
-2415 YAHQDLPFELLLEMA
+2415 YAHQDLPFELLLELA
-2430 RPARSLAR
+2430 RPARSLSR

-2454 RFSIGGLQVRPEV
+2454 RFTIGDLSVRPEI

-2472 AKFKFDLTFQF
+2472 AKFKFDLTFQL
-2483 GERPAEG
+2483 GERPGEG

-2505 ETAELLATRLNRLL
+2505 ETAELLAARLGRLL
-2519 SVVAEDPERPLSGIE
+2519 SAVAEDPSLPLSGIE
-2534 LSPAEPASP
+2534 LSTPAEPAVP
-2543 VTAEPAELPALRNTR
+2543 GMAAAADPAELPALRSSR
-2558 GPALVWEGGRLSH
+2558 GPALIGNGGRMSH
-2571 AQLRRRVTTEAR
+2571 AQLRRRVTEEAR
-2583 KLTASGVGPEWTVT
+2583 KLTARGVGPEWTVSI
-2597 VAAQSPA
+2597 AAGSA
-2604 DRVVHVLAALEAGA
+2604 VDRVVHVLAALQAGA

-2623 DPAEEPGVVLEVTRP
+2623 DPSAQSEVTVVGEA
-2638 AGNQAAS
+2638 AGN
-2645 GLSGGIPA
+2645 
-2653 ARVAEEDRPA
+2653 
-2663 GGLVASGEA
+2663 
-2672 GLSGGIP
+2672 
-2679 AARVAEQDRPAGAQ
+2679 
-2693 AEVSGEAELPGTT
+2693 PGT
-2706 PIAPG
+2706 APVG
-2711 HAAAHLPDG
+2711 PAHAAAHLPDG
-2720 TILTRRA
+2720 TVLSRRA
-2727 LAESVTALRESV
+2727 LAESVAALRDSI
-2739 PDGARV
+2739 PTGRRV
-2745 IVPDLPG
+2745 VVPDLPD
-2752 ALPVVL
+2752 AIPAVL
-2758 AALAAGGSV
+2758 ATLAAGGSV
-2767 HLAET
+2767 HFT
-2772 ETETQTGTGDAA
+2772 ETGDTT

-2792 EPPAVLFAT
+2792 ELPAVLFAT
-2801 GHQVRAL
+2801 PHQVRAL

-2817 GVRLLVAG
+2817 GVRLIVTG
-2825 EPLAAPLT
+2825 EPLAVPLT
-2833 ERLQRA
+2833 ERLHRA
-2839 GAQVHVH
+2839 GAEVHTH
-2846 HRGLTGRAEPG
+2846 YRGLTGPAEPG
-2857 CLPGSARAYVLD
+2857 TLPHPARAYVLD
-2869 ETLRPVPPGGH
+2869 ETLRPVPPGAH
-2880 GELWLAG
+2880 GELWLAS
-2887 PALAR
+2887 LAR
-2892 GYADEPGRTATRFV
+2892 GYAGQPGRTATHFV
-2906 ADPFEPGARMY
+2906 ADPFTPGARMF
-2917 RTGDVVR
+2917 RTGELVR
-2924 RRLDR
+2924 RRLDGSI
-2929 RLEPVTGTVRAR
+2929 EPAAATLRAR
-2941 GFGVRLV
+2941 GFAIRPT

-2963 EVVVRDDRIVA
+2963 EVVVRDDQLVA
-2974 YVVPRG
+2974 YVVGRG
-2980 GTGDLREHLAR
+2980 DGLREHLAR

-3000 AIVELTAIPLTA
+3000 AIVELDAVPLTA
-3012 AGELDHAELPAPT
+3012 TGELDHAQLPAPERKT
-3025 TKADHQTPAE
+3025 GTPAE

-3049 EVDVDAD
+3049 EVGADAD
-3056 FFTLG
+3056 FFALG

-3088 HGTVERLAALAGTGT
+3088 HGTVERLAALAGTGSDAGAG
-3103 GDGGGGEVLDPFA
+3103 GDVLDSFA

-3122 PDGDREPLFCVHA
+3122 PDGDRAPLFCVHA

-3164 GGHAELPVSVE
+3164 GGDGELPVSVE

-3233 AGQTPPTRQEL
+3233 AGQAPPTRQEL
-3244 LVSFLEHL
+3244 LASFLEHL
-3252 GHDAG
+3252 GHDAEE
-3257 DFTGADLSPAA
+3257 DAELSPAA

-3282 IGEDRMTRVL
+3282 IGEDRMARVL
-3292 DVMSNNGELA
+3292 EVMSNNGELA

-3307 TRFAGRLRLFLAA
+3307 ARFSGRLLLFLAA
-3320 EGLSEADLA
+3320 DGLTEADLA

-3353 FMMHGPAQ
+3353 FMMHPQAQ

>member
-45 DVFRAALRALADE
+45 GVFRTALRALADE

-77 EPLTELPIRYPD
+77 EPLTELPISYPD
-89 VTAEADPAAAALDW
+89 VTGEADPEAAALDW

-110 PFSLEDF
+110 PFSLADF

-159 NALLKGEDPGGSALP
+159 NALLNGEDPGQAALP

-197 FWSRHFDTTPDLVS
+197 FWSRHFDTTPDLIS

-227 MTLPPETA
+227 TILPAETA
-235 KAVREAAAAAKVT
+235 KAVREAAASAKVT

-296 LRMVVEPQTTIAA
+296 LRMIVEPQTTIAQ
-309 LLAQASSELAAT
+309 LLAQASGELAAT

-357 PGLRLGECHTR
+357 PGLRLGACHTR

-387 TEDTIEIHLNG
+387 TEDIIEIHLNG

-406 GVAAHLERL
+406 GVTAHLERL

-425 GSAAV
+425 DASAV
-430 LGGIDVVSADELGE
+430 LGSVDVVSADELGE
-444 LLASGIGA
+444 LLAAGVGTA
-452 TGEVGADVVTRV
+452 GEVGADVVTRV
-464 CDIALATPDAPAVA
+464 RDLALASPDAPAVA
-478 DGGDWLSYASLVG
+478 DGGDWVSYASLVG
-491 RASALSRRLPAR
+491 RASALSRRLPSR
-503 GLVGV
+503 GVVGV
-508 LAEPGVGFV
+508 LADPGVGFV

-534 AGMPVARLAGLLA
+534 AGMPVARLAGLLSDA
-547 DSGADAVVVG
+547 GANAVVVG
-557 AGFEDLAAE
+557 AGYEDLAAE
-566 VVAAAGTGT
+566 VVAAAGGGADVVVPDDT
-575 EVVLLD
+575 ED
-581 DAEDA
+581 RE
-586 DWAPISRDDAGPD
+586 WAPVPAADAGLD
-599 LGYVIFTSGSTGRPK
+599 LAYVIFTSGSTGRPK
-614 GAMVHRRGMVN
+614 GAMVHHRGMVN

-634 GLESSDLVVQNAP
+634 GLAASDVVVQNAP

-678 DALFGLIRG
+678 DALFGLIRA
-687 EGVSVLEVVPSLLR
+687 ESVSVLEVVPSLLR
-701 AALDSWDLAG
+701 AALDSWDLAE

-755 DDVTHAVIRSAVDVV
+755 DDVTHAVIRSGVEVV
-770 PIGHAVRNSRL
+770 PIGRAVRNSRL

-787 LRPVPAGAV
+787 LRPVPAGSV

-811 GDPARTAAV
+811 GDPAKTAAV
-820 FVADPFGEAGKRLY
+820 FVADPFGGRGARMY

-842 RPDGQLEFVERRDFQ
+842 REDGQLEFVERRDFQ

-905 GEAPIDAG
+905 GEGPIDAG

-1025 TPAAIAEQVAVREPG
+1025 TPAAIAEQVGVREPG
-1040 SEVVVSDGPLIDL
+1040 SDVVAVADGPLVTL
-1053 TEDERRELA
+1053 TDGELDELA
-1062 PDGGRIEDALPLSA
+1062 PDGGRIEDVWPLSA

-1096 VQATADLAGPLNV
+1096 VQATADLAGPLDV

-1129 FRHRRGGDAVQLIAA
+1129 FRHRSGGDAVQLIAA
-1144 EVGLPWTELDLSTLP
+1144 EVALPWAEIDLSVLP
-1159 EADREERL
+1159 EGEREERL
-1167 ARLAAEDRERR
+1167 GRLAAEDRERR

-1191 IKIAAGRYRFLWTA
+1191 IKVTPGRHRFLWTA

-1222 ATLYTEGPAAALP
+1222 ATLYAQGPAAALP
-1235 EVAPFRNYLAWLGR
+1235 EVAPFRTYLAWLGR

-1270 KVAPEVDG
+1270 KVAPELDG
-1278 HLKAVPES
+1278 HLTAVPAS
-1286 AEVVL
+1286 AELVL

-1362 ALDPARPLD
+1362 DLDPAGTLD

-1378 DQQARMSA
+1378 DQQATMSA

-1395 QNDVPGLAGTGE
+1395 QHDVPALAGTGE

-1415 ENVPADGQETEIVLG
+1415 ENVPADDEGTELVLG
-1430 GDVRVLDA
+1430 DDVRVLDA

-1453 PGAELAFRFDYAPE
+1453 PGRELAFRFDHAPE
-1467 AFDAERV
+1467 AFDAERIGLV
-1474 GRLTGVFR
+1474 TRMFR
-1482 HLLDTAIADSSV
+1482 HLLDTALADSSV
-1494 RLGAID
+1494 ALGRVD
-1500 VVPAAELEQ
+1500 VVPAGELER
-1509 GAGATGPVGAD
+1509 GAGVTGPVGPD
-1520 VVSRVCEF
+1520 VVSRVCAF
-1528 ALTTPDAPAV
+1528 ARSSPAAPAV
-1538 ADGGAWVSYRS
+1538 SDGGAWVSYGS

-1559 RLGGGVVGILAD
+1559 RLAGGVVGILAD
-1571 PGVGFVTSVLGVL
+1571 PGVGFVSAVLGVL
-1584 WSGAAYVP
+1584 WSGSAYVP

-1617 AGFADLAAEIAGGD
+1617 PGFEDLAAEIAGDG
-1631 TAIVVM
+1631 TGIVVL
-1637 DDAEDEEWAPIAG
+1637 DDAEDEEWAPVPG

-1685 AKVEDLGLESS
+1685 AKVDDLGLAAS
-1696 DLVVQNAPVT
+1696 DVVVQNAPLT

-1719 VGGRVRVVSRAVAAD
+1719 AGGRVRVVSRVVAAD

-1741 IRGEG
+1741 IRAEG

-1759 ALDSWDLAGQ
+1759 ALDSWDLAEQ

-1823 AEAVPI
+1823 PEVVPI

-1841 GDELRPVPLGAIG
+1841 GDELRPVPAGSIG

-1864 RGYVGDPVKTAAV
+1864 RGYVGDPAKTAAV

-1892 TGDRVRMRP
+1892 TGDRVRLRP

-1925 EIEASL
+1925 EIEACL
-1931 AAHAGVGEAVVT
+1931 TAHPAAGEAVVT

-1953 VAYVTGTATAGE
+1953 VAYVTGSATADE
-1965 LRSHLTEQLPAYMV
+1965 LRAHATAQLPAYMV
-1979 PSAYVVL
+1979 PGAYLVL

-2006 QPAGAA
+2006 QHTGTTV
-2012 ARGPRTPVEAK
+2012 RGPRTPVEAT
-2023 LCEIWADVLGVEE
+2023 LCAIWADVLGVAE

-2055 VVSRVRSALA
+2055 VVSRVRSALD

-2090 QAGAGFRKLD
+2090 QAGAGFRKLE
-2100 RPDRIPLSH
+2100 RPERIPLSH
-2109 AQTRMWFLNRLESAG
+2109 AQTRMWFLNRLEGAG
-2124 YTIPLAVRLG
+2124 YNIPLAVRLG
-2134 GDLDPAALAAAL
+2134 GDFDPAALAAAL
-2146 GDVVERHEILRTVF
+2146 GDVVERHEILRTIF

-2168 QRVLPH
+2168 QQVLPP
-2174 APESPL
+2174 APGSVL
-2180 ATATVAEDAL
+2180 ATATSTEADLTAT
-2190 SAVLAAEASRAFDL
+2190 LAAAAGRGFDL

-2245 TAYDARVRGTEPGWA
+2245 IAYDARVRGVAPGWA
-2260 ELPAQYADYA
+2260 DLPAQYADYA

-2283 DRQWEYWR
+2283 DRPWEYWR
-2291 DALDGLPEELRLP
+2291 TALDGLPDELRLP
-2304 ADRPRRAATAFRGG
+2304 ADLPRRASTAFRGG
-2318 SVDFAVP
+2318 SAGFEVP
-2325 PAVHQA
+2325 PSVHKG
-2331 LTALARRSGASVFMV
+2331 LTALARRSGASTFMV

-2356 KHGAGTD
+2356 RHGAGTD
-2363 IPLGSLVAGRSD
+2363 VPLGSLVAGRSE

-2395 GRNPTFAELV
+2395 SRNPTFAELV
-2405 GRVRDTDLEA
+2405 ARVRDTDLEA

-2430 RPARSLAR
+2430 RPARSLSR

-2454 RFSIGGLQVRPEV
+2454 RFEIGGLRVRPEI
-2467 LPPTG
+2467 LPATG
-2472 AKFKFDLTFQF
+2472 AKFKFDLTFQL
-2483 GERPAEG
+2483 GERPGDG
-2490 GLEGSIEYCADLFTP
+2490 GLEGSIEYSADLFTR
-2505 ETAELLATRLNRLL
+2505 ETAGLLAERLNRLL
-2519 SVVAEDPERPLSGIE
+2519 AAVAEDPELPLSGIE
-2534 LSPAEPASP
+2534 LVPETALPVFSGEPAQ
-2543 VTAEPAELPALRNTR
+2543 LPALRNTR
-2558 GPALVWEGGRLSH
+2558 GPALVSKDGRLSH

-2583 KLTASGVGPEWTVT
+2583 RLRAGGVGPEWTVT
-2597 VAAQSPA
+2597 VGAESAV

-2623 DPAEEPGVVLEVTRP
+2623 DPAEEPGMVLEVARP
-2638 AGNQAAS
+2638 QEES
-2645 GLSGGIPA
+2645 GAQSGSAVSGGTPARALSGSA
-2653 ARVAEEDRPA
+2653 
-2663 GGLVASGEA
+2663 
-2672 GLSGGIP
+2672 
-2679 AARVAEQDRPAGAQ
+2679 
-2693 AEVSGEAELPGTT
+2693 VSGETGT
-2706 PIAPG
+2706 PVAAA

-2720 TILTRRA
+2720 TVLSRRA
-2727 LAESVTALRESV
+2727 LAEAVAALRESI
-2739 PDGARV
+2739 PDGSRV
-2745 IVPDLPG
+2745 LVPDLAG
-2752 ALPVVL
+2752 AIPVVL
-2758 AALAAGGSV
+2758 AALGAGGSV
-2767 HLAET
+2767 HFVEA
-2772 ETETQTGTGDAA
+2772 GTA

-2792 EPPAVLFAT
+2792 ELPAVLFAT
-2801 GHQVRAL
+2801 PHQVRAL
-2808 AARHEPALA
+2808 AARHEGALA
-2817 GVRLLVAG
+2817 GVRLIVGG

-2833 ERLQRA
+2833 ERLHRA
-2839 GAQVHVH
+2839 GAEVHT
-2846 HRGLTGRAEPG
+2846 RDGDLTGPAAPGALPQPVRAT
-2857 CLPGSARAYVLD
+2857 RAYVLD
-2869 ETLRPVPPGGH
+2869 ETLRPVPPGAH

-2892 GYADEPGRTATRFV
+2892 GYAGQPGRTAARFA
-2906 ADPFEPGARMY
+2906 ADPFGEPGTRMY
-2917 RTGDVVR
+2917 RTGDLVR
-2924 RRLDR
+2924 RRLDGT
-2929 RLEPVTGTVRAR
+2929 LEPAAGAVRAR
-2941 GFGVRLV
+2941 GFAVRPV

-2963 EVVVRDDRIVA
+2963 EVVVRDDQLVA

-2980 GTGDLREHLAR
+2980 DTGNLRAHLTR

-3000 AIVELTAIPLTA
+3000 AVVELPALPLTA
-3012 AGELDHAELPAPT
+3012 AGELDHAQLPAPRT
-3025 TKADHQTPAE
+3025 TTRGSTPAE

-3056 FFTLG
+3056 FFALG

-3088 HGTVERLAALAGTGT
+3088 HGTVAHLAALAGS
-3103 GDGGGGEVLDPFA
+3103 GDDTGEVLDPFA

-3122 PDGDREPLFCVHA
+3122 PAGDREPLFCVHA

-3150 DPGRPMYGLQSPNI
+3150 DPGRPMYGLQSPNV
-3164 GGHAELPVSVE
+3164 GGDGELPVSVE

-3186 AIQPSGPYHL
+3186 EIQPAGPYHL

-3219 VETLCVLDS
+3219 VDSLFVLDS
-3228 FPVDA
+3228 FPVDPA
-3233 AGQTPPTRQEL
+3233 DQVSPTRQEL

-3252 GHDAG
+3252 GYEAG
-3257 DFTGADLSPAA
+3257 DDAELSPAD
-3268 VIDVLRRGGSRLAG
+3268 VLDVLRRGGSRLAG
-3282 IGEDRMTRVL
+3282 IGEDRMARVL

-3307 TRFAGRLRLFLAA
+3307 ARFSGRLRLFLAA
-3320 EGLSEADLA
+3320 EGRTEDDLA
-3329 ERPGRWAPYVDGAIE
+3329 ARPGQWSPYVDGGIE
-3344 THRIGCGHE
+3344 THRIDCGHE
-3353 FMMHGPAQ
+3353 FMMHPQAQ

>member
-34 DYLDITGPLDV
+34 DYLDITGPLDI
-45 DVFRAALRALADE
+45 DVFQAALRALADE

-89 VTAEADPAAAALDW
+89 VTGEADPVAAALDW
-103 MHEDMRH
+103 MQEDMRH
-110 PFSLEDF
+110 PFSLADF

-125 KVGAQ
+125 KVGAR

-159 NALLKGEDPGGSALP
+159 NALLAGEDPGPTALP

-183 LAYQDSPHRLRDKA
+183 LAYQDSPHRARDKA
-197 FWSRHFDTTPDLVS
+197 FWGRHFDTTPDLVS

-227 MTLPPETA
+227 MVLPPETA
-235 KAVREAAAAAKVT
+235 KAVREAAAGAKVT

-296 LRMVVEPQTTIAA
+296 LRMVVEPQMTIAA
-309 LLAQASSELAAT
+309 LLGQASSELAAT

-357 PGLRLGECHTR
+357 PGLRLGDCHTR

-387 TEDTIEIHLNG
+387 TEDIIEIHLNG
-398 NPDLYDAD
+398 NPDLYDAE
-406 GVAAHLERL
+406 GVTAHLDRL

-425 GSAAV
+425 GSSAV
-430 LGGIDVVSADELGE
+430 LGGVDVVSADELGE
-444 LLASGIGA
+444 LLASGVGTAGA
-452 TGEVGADVVTRV
+452 VGADVVSRV
-464 CDIALATPDAPAVA
+464 CDFALASPDAAAVA
-478 DGGDWLSYASLVG
+478 DGGGQVSYRSLAG

-503 GLVGV
+503 GVVGV
-508 LAEPGVGFV
+508 LADPGVGFV

-529 YVPLD
+529 FVPLD

-547 DSGADAVVVG
+547 DSGANAVVAG
-557 AGFEDLAAE
+557 AGFEELAAS
-566 VVAAAGTGT
+566 VVADGSA
-575 EVVLLD
+575 EIVVLD
-581 DAEDA
+581 DAEDEE
-586 DWAPISRDDAGPD
+586 WAPVSRGDAGLD
-599 LGYVIFTSGSTGRPK
+599 LAYVIFTSGSTGRPK

-634 GLESSDLVVQNAP
+634 GLASSDVVVQNAP

-678 DALFGLIRG
+678 DALFGLIRA

-701 AALDSWDLAG
+701 AALDSWDLAE

-755 DDVTHAVIRSAVDVV
+755 DDVTHAVIRSGVEVV

-787 LRPVPAGAV
+787 LRPVPAGSV

-820 FVADPFGEAGKRLY
+820 FVADPFGGAGARMY
-834 RTGDRVRL
+834 RTGDRVRM
-842 RPDGQLEFVERRDFQ
+842 REDGQLEFVERRDFQ

-875 SVPGVL
+875 SMPGVL

-894 KRLAGYLIGVD
+894 KRLAGYLIGVE
-905 GEAPIDAG
+905 GEGPIDAG
-913 AVRSTAQQLL
+913 TVRSTAQQLL

-1040 SEVVVSDGPLIDL
+1040 SEVVVSDGPLVEL
-1053 TEDERRELA
+1053 TDDELRELA
-1062 PDGGRIEDALPLSA
+1062 PEGGRIEDALPLSA

-1096 VQATADLAGPLNV
+1096 VQATAELAG
-1109 EALRQA
+1109 ALDVDAMREA

-1144 EVGLPWTELDLSTLP
+1144 EVALPWTEIDLSTLP
-1159 EADREERL
+1159 EPERDDRL
-1167 ARLAAEDRERR
+1167 NRLAAEDRERR

-1222 ATLYTEGPAAALP
+1222 ATLYTHGPAAALP

-1249 QDEQEARQ
+1249 QDEREARQ

-1270 KVAPEVDG
+1270 KVAPEAGG

-1291 TREETAELVAWARR
+1291 TRDETAELVAWARR

-1362 ALDPARPLD
+1362 DLDPAGTLGE
-1371 DLLVSLR
+1371 LLVVLR

-1415 ENVPADGQETEIVLG
+1415 ENVPADGPETEVVLG
-1430 GDVRVLDA
+1430 DDVRVLDA

-1453 PGAELAFRFDYAPE
+1453 PGPELAFRFDYAPE
-1467 AFDAERV
+1467 AFDAGRV
-1474 GRLTGVFR
+1474 GRITGMFR
-1482 HLLDTAIADSSV
+1482 HLLDTAIADPSV
-1494 RLGAID
+1494 ALGTID
-1500 VVPAAELEQ
+1500 VVPAAELER

-1520 VVSRVCEF
+1520 VVARVCEF
-1528 ALTTPDAPAV
+1528 ALSAPEAAAV
-1538 ADGGAWVSYRS
+1538 SDGDGWVSYGS
-1549 LAGRASALSR
+1549 LSGRASALSR
-1559 RLGGGVVGILAD
+1559 RVGGGVVGILAD
-1571 PGVGFVTSVLGVL
+1571 PGVGFVTAVLGVL

-1592 LDPAL
+1592 LDPTL

-1602 AGLLADSGAASVVAG
+1602 AGLLVDSGAASIVVG
-1617 AGFADLAAEIAGGD
+1617 PGFADLAAEVAGGD
-1631 TAIVVM
+1631 LGIVVL
-1637 DDAEDEEWAPIAG
+1637 DDAEDEDWAPVAA

-1655 DLAYVIFTSGS
+1655 DLGYVIFTSGS

-1685 AKVEDLGLESS
+1685 AKVEDLGLASS
-1696 DLVVQNAPVT
+1696 DVVVQNAPVT

-1719 VGGRVRVVSRAVAAD
+1719 VGGRVRVVSRVVAAD

-1741 IRGEG
+1741 IRAEG

-1759 ALDSWDLAGQ
+1759 ALDSWDLAEQ

-1823 AEAVPI
+1823 VEVVPI

-1841 GDELRPVPLGAIG
+1841 GDELRPVPPGVIG

-1864 RGYVGDPVKTAAV
+1864 RGYVGDPVKTAVV
-1877 FVADPFGE
+1877 FVADPFG
-1885 PGTRMYR
+1885 GAGARMYR

-1901 DGQLEFVE
+1901 DGELEFVE

-1925 EIEASL
+1925 EIEACL
-1931 AAHAGVGEAVVT
+1931 AAHTGVGEAVVT

-1953 VAYVTGTATAGE
+1953 VAYISGAVTAEE
-1965 LRSHLTEQLPAYMV
+1965 LREHVTAQLPAYMV
-1979 PSAYVVL
+1979 PGAYLVL

-1991 TAHGKIDRKALPAPE
+1991 TAHGKIDRKALPAPDRH
-2006 QPAGAA
+2006 PGAT
-2012 ARGPRTPVEAK
+2012 ARGPRTPVEAT
-2023 LCEIWADVLGVEE
+2023 LCEIWADVLGLPE

-2055 VVSRVRSALA
+2055 VVSRVRSAVA

-2090 QAGAGFRKLD
+2090 QAGAGFRKLA
-2100 RPDRIPLSH
+2100 RPEKIPLSH

-2134 GDLDPAALAAAL
+2134 GDLDPAAMAAAL

-2168 QRVLPH
+2168 QRVL
-2174 APESPL
+2174 APDAPL
-2180 ATATVAEDAL
+2180 ATATVTEDELTAAL
-2190 SAVLAAEASRAFDL
+2190 EAEASRAFDL
-2204 ATDRPLR
+2204 AADRPLR

-2245 TAYDARVRGTEPGWA
+2245 TAYDARVRGAEPGWA
-2260 ELPAQYADYA
+2260 DLPAQYADYA

-2291 DALDGLPEELRLP
+2291 DALDGLPGELRLP
-2304 ADRPRRAATAFRGG
+2304 TDLPRRAATAFRGG
-2318 SVDFAVP
+2318 SVGFEVP
-2325 PAVHQA
+2325 PTVHKA
-2331 LTALARRSGASVFMV
+2331 LIALARRSGASVFMV

-2375 EVTNDLVGFFVN
+2375 EVTNNLVGFFVN

-2415 YAHQDLPFELLLEMA
+2415 YAHQDLPFELLLELA
-2430 RPARSLAR
+2430 RPARSLSR

-2454 RFSIGGLQVRPEV
+2454 RFTIGGLSVRPEI
-2467 LPPTG
+2467 LPATG
-2472 AKFKFDLTFQF
+2472 AKFKFDLTFQL
-2483 GERPAEG
+2483 GERPGEAG
-2490 GLEGSIEYCADLFTP
+2490 MEGSIEYCADLFTP
-2505 ETAELLATRLNRLL
+2505 ETADLLAARLNRLL
-2519 SVVAEDPERPLSGIE
+2519 SAVAEDPELPLSGIE
-2534 LSPAEPASP
+2534 LAPPVEPAVVS
-2543 VTAEPAELPALRNTR
+2543 VEPAELPVLRNSR
-2558 GPALVWEGGRLSH
+2558 GPAAIWDGGRVSH
-2571 AQLRRRVTTEAR
+2571 AQLRRRVTAEAR
-2583 KLTASGVGPEWTVT
+2583 KLRARGAGPEWTVSI
-2597 VAAQSPA
+2597 AARSA
-2604 DRVVHVLAALEAGA
+2604 AERVVQVLAALEAGA
-2618 AYRLA
+2618 AYRLIE
-2623 DPAEEPGVVLEVTRP
+2623 PAGESGVVTEVGRALDSPVPMRP
-2638 AGNQAAS
+2638 NVAFGASDAPKAALGAS
-2645 GLSGGIPA
+2645 DAPKAALGRMGSAAPVSPA
-2653 ARVAEEDRPA
+2653 
-2663 GGLVASGEA
+2663 
-2672 GLSGGIP
+2672 
-2679 AARVAEQDRPAGAQ
+2679 
-2693 AEVSGEAELPGTT
+2693 
-2706 PIAPG
+2706 

-2720 TILTRRA
+2720 TILSRRA
-2727 LAESVTALRESV
+2727 LAESVAALRDSIPANSRVVV
-2739 PDGARV
+2739 PGLPDV
-2745 IVPDLPG
+2745 I
-2752 ALPVVL
+2752 PVVL

-2767 HLAET
+2767 HLT
-2772 ETETQTGTGDAA
+2772 EGDATT
-2784 ALARLLEG
+2784 LARLLEG
-2792 EPPAVLFAT
+2792 ELPAVLIVTA
-2801 GHQVRAL
+2801 HQVRAL
-2808 AARHEPALA
+2808 AARHEAALA
-2817 GVRLLVAG
+2817 GVRLIVTG
-2825 EPLAAPLT
+2825 EPLAGPLT
-2833 ERLQRA
+2833 ERLHRA
-2839 GAQVHVH
+2839 GAEVHTH
-2846 HRGLTGRAEPG
+2846 HGNLTGAAEPG
-2857 CLPGSARAYVLD
+2857 RLPDPPRATRAYVLD
-2869 ETLRPVPPGGH
+2869 ETLRPVPPGAH

-2892 GYADEPGRTATRFV
+2892 GYAGQPGRTAARFV
-2906 ADPFEPGARMY
+2906 ADPFAAGERMF

-2924 RRLDR
+2924 RRLDGS
-2929 RLEPVTGTVRAR
+2929 LEPAAGNLPAR
-2941 GFGVRLV
+2941 GFAIRGV
-2948 EVEAALLRH
+2948 EVESALLRH

-2963 EVVVRDDRIVA
+2963 EVVVRDDQLVA
-2974 YVVPRG
+2974 YVVGRG
-2980 GTGDLREHLAR
+2980 DGLREHLAR
-2991 ELPDFAVPS
+2991 ELPDFAVPA
-3000 AIVELTAIPLTA
+3000 AIVELEAIPLTA
-3012 AGELDHAELPAPT
+3012 AGELDHSKLPAPQR
-3025 TKADHQTPAE
+3025 KNSTPAE

-3049 EVDVDAD
+3049 EVGVDAD
-3056 FFTLG
+3056 FFALG

-3088 HGTVERLAALAGTGT
+3088 HGTVERLAGLAGTGTGT
-3103 GDGGGGEVLDPFA
+3103 GDGGDVLDPFA

-3164 GGHAELPVSVE
+3164 GGDRELPVSVE
-3175 DVAEEYAARIR
+3175 DVAEEYVARIR
-3186 AIQPSGPYHL
+3186 AIQPAGPYHL

-3233 AGQTPPTRQEL
+3233 AGQAPPTRQEL

-3252 GHDAG
+3252 GHDA
-3257 DFTGADLSPAA
+3257 DAAAELSPGD

-3282 IGEDRMTRVL
+3282 IGEERMTRVL

-3307 TRFAGRLRLFLAA
+3307 ARFSGRLLLFLAA
-3320 EGLSEADLA
+3320 DGRTEDDLA

-3344 THRIGCGHE
+3344 SHRIGCGHE
-3353 FMMHGPAQ
+3353 FMMHPQAQ

>member
-45 DVFRAALRALADE
+45 GVFGAALRALADE

-77 EPLTELPIRYPD
+77 EPLDELPIRYPD
-89 VTAEADPAAAALDW
+89 VTGEADPEGAALDW

-125 KVGAQ
+125 KVGEQ

-159 NALLKGEDPGGSALP
+159 NALLAGEDPGPTALP

-183 LAYQDSPHRLRDKA
+183 LAYQDSPHRLRDKE
-197 FWSRHFDTTPDLVS
+197 FWGRHFDTTPDLVS

-227 MTLPPETA
+227 MVLPPETA
-235 KAVREAAAAAKVT
+235 KAVREAAAGAKVT

-296 LRMVVEPQTTIAA
+296 LRMIVEPQTTIAE
-309 LLAQASSELAAT
+309 LLAQASGELAAT

-387 TEDTIEIHLNG
+387 TEDVIEIHLNG

-406 GVAAHLERL
+406 GVTTHLERL

-425 GSAAV
+425 DPSAV
-430 LGGIDVVSADELGE
+430 LGAVDVVSADELGE
-444 LLASGIGA
+444 LLAAGVGA
-452 TGEVGADVVTRV
+452 AGPVGADVVARV
-464 CDIALATPDAPAVA
+464 CEFALASPDAPAVA
-478 DGGDWLSYASLVG
+478 DGGDWVSYASLAG
-491 RASALSRRLPAR
+491 RASALSRRLTGG

-517 AAVLGVLWSGAA
+517 SAVLGVLWSGAA

-534 AGMPVARLAGLLA
+534 TGMPVARLAGLLA
-547 DSGADAVVVG
+547 DAGANAVVVG
-557 AGFEDLAAE
+557 AGFEELAAE
-566 VVAAAGTGT
+566 IAGGDTEIVV
-575 EVVLLD
+575 LD
-581 DAEDA
+581 DAEDEE
-586 DWAPISRDDAGPD
+586 WAPVPGGDAGLD

-634 GLESSDLVVQNAP
+634 GLASSDVVVQNAP

-678 DALFGLIRG
+678 DALFGLVRA

-701 AALDSWDLAG
+701 AALDSWDLAAQ

-732 CARWSARFPD
+732 CARWSARFPE

-755 DDVTHAVIRSAVDVV
+755 DDVTHAVIRSGVDVV

-820 FVADPFGEAGKRLY
+820 FVADPFGAAGKRMY
-834 RTGDRVRL
+834 RTGDRVRM

-905 GEAPIDAG
+905 AEEPIDAG

-1025 TPAAIAEQVAVREPG
+1025 TPAAIAEQVAVGEPG
-1040 SEVVVSDGPLIDL
+1040 SDVVVPDGPLVEL
-1053 TEDERRELA
+1053 TAEEWRELA
-1062 PDGGRIEDALPLSA
+1062 PEGGRIEDALPLSA

-1096 VQATADLAGPLNV
+1096 VQATADLAGPLDV
-1109 EALRQA
+1109 EALREA

-1129 FRHRRGGDAVQLIAA
+1129 FRHRRGGEAVQLIAA
-1144 EVGLPWTELDLSTLP
+1144 EVALPWTELDLSALP
-1159 EADREERL
+1159 AADREERL

-1222 ATLYTEGPAAALP
+1222 ATLYTHGPAAALP

-1249 QDEQEARQ
+1249 QDEREARR

-1291 TREETAELVAWARR
+1291 SRDETAGLVAWARR

-1362 ALDPARPLD
+1362 GLDPAGTLGE
-1371 DLLVSLR
+1371 LMVFLR

-1415 ENVPADGQETEIVLG
+1415 ENVPADGEQTDVVLG
-1430 GDVRVLDA
+1430 DDVRVLDA

-1453 PGAELAFRFDYAPE
+1453 PGPELAFRFDYAPE
-1467 AFDAERV
+1467 AFDAERA
-1474 GRLTGVFR
+1474 GRITGMFR
-1482 HLLDTAIADSSV
+1482 HLLDTAVADPSV
-1494 RLGAID
+1494 TLGAID
-1500 VVPAAELEQ
+1500 VVPAAELER

-1520 VVSRVCEF
+1520 VVARVCEF
-1528 ALTTPDAPAV
+1528 ALASPDAPAV
-1538 ADGGAWVSYRS
+1538 ADGGAWVSYAS

-1559 RLGGGVVGILAD
+1559 RLGGGVAGILAD
-1571 PGVGFVTSVLGVL
+1571 PGVGFVTAVLGVL
-1584 WSGAAYVP
+1584 WSGSAYVP
-1592 LDPAL
+1592 LDPTL
-1597 PVARL
+1597 PVTRL
-1602 AGLLADSGAASVVAG
+1602 AGLLADSGAASVVVG
-1617 AGFADLAAEIAGGD
+1617 PGFEDLAAEIAGGEIE
-1631 TAIVVM
+1631 IVVL
-1637 DDAEDEEWAPIAG
+1637 DDAEDGQWAPVAP

-1655 DLAYVIFTSGS
+1655 DLGYVIFTSGS

-1685 AKVEDLGLESS
+1685 AKVEDLGLASS
-1696 DLVVQNAPVT
+1696 DVVVQNAPVT

-1719 VGGRVRVVSRAVAAD
+1719 VGGRVRVVSRVVAAD

-1741 IRGEG
+1741 IGAEG

-1759 ALDSWDLAGQ
+1759 ALDSWDLAEQ

-1814 VTHAVIRSG
+1814 VTHAVIRSSVDV
-1823 AEAVPI
+1823 VPI
-1829 GRAVRNSRLYVL
+1829 GHAVRNSRLYVL
-1841 GDELRPVPLGAIG
+1841 GDELRPAPAGAIG

-1864 RGYVGDPVKTAAV
+1864 RGYVGDPARTSAV

-1885 PGTRMYR
+1885 LGTRMYR

-1925 EIEASL
+1925 EIEACL

-1953 VAYVTGTATAGE
+1953 VAYVTGTATAE
-1965 LRSHLTEQLPAYMV
+1965 DLREHVTAQLPAYMV
-1979 PSAYVVL
+1979 PGAYVVL

-1991 TAHGKIDRKALPAPE
+1991 TAHGKIDRKALPAPD
-2006 QPAGAA
+2006 QQTGAT
-2012 ARGPRTPVEAK
+2012 ARGPRTPVEAT
-2023 LCEIWADVLGVEE
+2023 LCEIWADVLGVPEI
-2036 VGIDDDFFVI
+2036 GIDDDFFVI

-2090 QAGAGFRKLD
+2090 QAGAGFRKLP
-2100 RPDRIPLSH
+2100 RPEKIPLSH
-2109 AQTRMWFLNRLESAG
+2109 AQTRMWFLNRLEGAG
-2124 YTIPLAVRLG
+2124 YNIPLAVRLG
-2134 GDLDPAALAAAL
+2134 GALDPAALAAAL
-2146 GDVVERHEILRTVF
+2146 ADVVERHEILRTVF

-2174 APESPL
+2174 TPDAPL
-2180 ATATVAEDAL
+2180 DTATVAEDEL
-2190 SAVLAAEASRAFDL
+2190 TAVLAAEAARGFDL

-2216 VGDEHVLLL
+2216 AGDEHVLLL

-2245 TAYDARVRGTEPGWA
+2245 TAYDARVRGARPGWA
-2260 ELPAQYADYA
+2260 PLPAQYADYA

-2291 DALDGLPEELRLP
+2291 DALDGLPDELRLP
-2304 ADRPRRAATAFRGG
+2304 ADFPRRAASAFRGG
-2318 SVDFAVP
+2318 SVGFEVP
-2325 PAVHQA
+2325 PTVHKA

-2346 VQAAVAALLT
+2346 LQAAVAALLT

-2415 YAHQDLPFELLLEMA
+2415 YAHQDLPFELLLEKA
-2430 RPARSLAR
+2430 RPARSLSR

-2454 RFSIGGLQVRPEV
+2454 RFTIGGLSVRPEL
-2467 LPPTG
+2467 LPATG
-2472 AKFKFDLTFQF
+2472 AKFKFDLTFQL
-2483 GERPAEG
+2483 GERPGDG

-2505 ETAELLATRLNRLL
+2505 ETAELLAARLNRLL
-2519 SVVAEDPERPLSGIE
+2519 SAVAQDPELPLSGIE
-2534 LSPAEPASP
+2534 LTAGEPDPDPAGP
-2543 VTAEPAELPALRNTR
+2543 AEPAELPSLRASR
-2558 GPALVWEGGRLSH
+2558 GPALIWAGGRLSH
-2571 AQLRRRVTTEAR
+2571 AQLRRRVTAEVR
-2583 KLTASGVGPEWTVT
+2583 KLAARGVGPEWTVT
-2597 VAAQSPA
+2597 IAAGPA
-2604 DRVVHVLAALEAGA
+2604 ERVVQVLAALEAGA

-2623 DPAEEPGVVLEVTRP
+2623 DPATRAGVTVTEGG
-2638 AGNQAAS
+2638 ATVAA
-2645 GLSGGIPA
+2645 
-2653 ARVAEEDRPA
+2653 V
-2663 GGLVASGEA
+2663 
-2672 GLSGGIP
+2672 
-2679 AARVAEQDRPAGAQ
+2679 
-2693 AEVSGEAELPGTT
+2693 
-2706 PIAPG
+2706 APG

-2720 TILTRRA
+2720 TVLTRRA
-2727 LAESVTALRESV
+2727 LAESVAALRESV
-2739 PDGARV
+2739 PDGSRV
-2745 IVPDLPG
+2745 IVPDLADAVP
-2752 ALPVVL
+2752 AVL
-2758 AALAAGGSV
+2758 AALAAGASV
-2767 HLAET
+2767 HLVEAET
-2772 ETETQTGTGDAA
+2772 RDVP

-2792 EPPAVLFAT
+2792 ELPAVLVAT
-2801 GHQVRAL
+2801 AHQVRAL
-2808 AARHEPALA
+2808 AAHHEPALA
-2817 GVRLLVAG
+2817 GVRLLVTG
-2825 EPLAAPLT
+2825 EPLATPLT
-2833 ERLQRA
+2833 ERLHRA
-2839 GAQVHVH
+2839 GAEVHIHGGLPHPARVH
-2846 HRGLTGRAEPG
+2846 
-2857 CLPGSARAYVLD
+2857 VLD
-2869 ETLRPVPPGGH
+2869 ETLRPVPPGAH

-2892 GYADEPGRTATRFV
+2892 GYAGQPGRTAARFV
-2906 ADPFEPGARMY
+2906 ADPFEPGRRMF
-2917 RTGDVVR
+2917 RTGAVVR
-2924 RRLDR
+2924 RRLDGS
-2929 RLEPVTGTVRAR
+2929 LEPAAGAVRAR
-2941 GFGVRLV
+2941 GFAVRPV

-2957 PGVAAA
+2957 SAVAAA
-2963 EVVVRDDRIVA
+2963 EVVVRDDRLVA

-2980 GTGDLREHLAR
+2980 DTGDLREHLAR

-3000 AIVELTAIPLTA
+3000 AIVELAALPLTA
-3012 AGELDHAELPAPT
+3012 AGELDHAQLPAPT
-3025 TKADHQTPAE
+3025 EKAAGTTPAA

-3056 FFTLG
+3056 FFALG

-3088 HGTVERLAALAGTGT
+3088 HGTVERLAALAGTG
-3103 GDGGGGEVLDPFA
+3103 GGGGGDVLDPFA

-3164 GGHAELPVSVE
+3164 GSGGELPVSVE

-3228 FPVDA
+3228 FPVEA
-3233 AGQTPPTRQEL
+3233 AGQAPPTRQEL

-3252 GHDAG
+3252 GHDADG
-3257 DFTGADLSPAA
+3257 DAELSPAA

-3282 IGEDRMTRVL
+3282 IGEERMARVL
-3292 DVMSNNGELA
+3292 DVMGNNGELA
-3302 LRYEP
+3302 VRYEP
-3307 TRFAGRLRLFLAA
+3307 TRFSGRLLLFLAA
-3320 EGLSEADLA
+3320 DGLTEEDLA

-3353 FMMHGPAQ
+3353 FMMHPQAQ
-3361 AAIGRIVAAA
+3361 AAIGRIVAAE

>member
-45 DVFRAALRALADE
+45 EVFQTTLRALADE

-89 VTAEADPAAAALDW
+89 VTGEADPESAALDW

-125 KVGAQ
+125 KVGER

-159 NALLKGEDPGGSALP
+159 NALLAGEDPGPTALP

-183 LAYQDSPHRLRDKA
+183 LAYQDSPHRVRDKA
-197 FWSRHFDTTPDLVS
+197 FWGRHFDTTPDLVS

-227 MTLPPETA
+227 MVLPPETA
-235 KAVREAAAAAKVT
+235 KAVREAAAGAKVT

-296 LRMVVEPQTTIAA
+296 LRMVVEPQTTIAE
-309 LLAQASSELAAT
+309 LLAQASRELAAT

-357 PGLRLGECHTR
+357 PGLRLGDCHTR

-387 TEDTIEIHLNG
+387 TEDIIEIHLNG
-398 NPDLYDAD
+398 NPDLYDAE
-406 GVAAHLERL
+406 GVTTHLERL

-425 GSAAV
+425 DASAV
-430 LGGIDVVSADELGE
+430 LGAVDVVSEDELCE
-444 LLASGIGA
+444 LLASGVGA
-452 TGEVGADVVTRV
+452 AGPIGADVVARV
-464 CDIALATPDAPAVA
+464 CEFASASPDAPAVA
-478 DGGDWLSYASLVG
+478 DGGEWVSYGSLAG

-503 GLVGV
+503 GVVGV
-508 LAEPGVGFV
+508 LADPGVGFV
-517 AAVLGVLWSGAA
+517 SSVLGVLWSGSAF
-529 YVPLD
+529 VPLD
-534 AGMPVARLAGLLA
+534 AGMPVARLAALLV
-547 DSGADAVVVG
+547 DSGASRVVVG
-557 AGFEDLAAE
+557 PGYEDLAAE
-566 VVAAAGTGT
+566 VVAAAGGGA
-575 EVVLLD
+575 EVVGLD
-581 DAEDA
+581 DAEDRE
-586 DWAPISRDDAGPD
+586 WAPVSREDAGPD

-634 GLESSDLVVQNAP
+634 DLEPADVVVQNAP

-658 APLLVGGRVRVVSR
+658 APLLVGARVRVVSR
-672 AVAADP
+672 AIAADP
-678 DALFGLIRG
+678 DALFGLIRA

-732 CARWSARFPD
+732 CARWFARFPD

-755 DDVTHAVIRSAVDVV
+755 DDVTHAVIRSGVEAV

-787 LRPVPAGAV
+787 LRPVPAGAI

-811 GDPARTAAV
+811 GDPVRTAAV
-820 FVADPFGEAGKRLY
+820 FVADPFGGAGKRMY
-834 RTGDRVRL
+834 RTGDRVRM

-905 GEAPIDAG
+905 GEGPIDAG
-913 AVRSTAQQLL
+913 DVRSTAQQLL

-1025 TPAAIAEQVAVREPG
+1025 TPAAIAEQVVVREPG
-1040 SEVVVSDGPLIDL
+1040 AEVAEMVTVTDGPLVEL
-1053 TEDERRELA
+1053 TDEELRELA
-1062 PDGGRIEDALPLSA
+1062 PEGGRIEDALPLSA

-1096 VQATADLAGPLNV
+1096 VQATADLAGPLDV
-1109 EALRQA
+1109 DALREA

-1144 EVGLPWTELDLSTLP
+1144 EVGLPWTEIDLSTLP
-1159 EADREERL
+1159 GADREERL
-1167 ARLAAEDRERR
+1167 GRLAAEDRERR

-1191 IKIAAGRYRFLWTA
+1191 IKVAAGRYRFLWTA

-1222 ATLYTEGPAAALP
+1222 ATLYAHGPAAVLP

-1249 QDEQEARQ
+1249 QDEREARQ

-1291 TREETAELVAWARR
+1291 SRDETAELVAWARR

-1362 ALDPARPLD
+1362 DLDPAGTLAE
-1371 DLLVSLR
+1371 LLVFLR

-1415 ENVPADGQETEIVLG
+1415 ENVPADGEQTEVVLG

-1453 PGAELAFRFDYAPE
+1453 PGSELAFRFDYAPE
-1467 AFDAERV
+1467 AFDAGRV
-1474 GRLTGVFR
+1474 GRITGMFR
-1482 HLLDTAIADSSV
+1482 HLLDTAIADPSV
-1494 RLGAID
+1494 PLGTID
-1500 VVPAAELEQ
+1500 VVPAAELER
-1509 GAGATGPVGAD
+1509 GAGATGLVGAD
-1520 VVSRVCEF
+1520 VVARVCEF
-1528 ALTTPDAPAV
+1528 ALSSSEAAAV
-1538 ADGGAWVSYRS
+1538 ADGGAWVSYGS

-1559 RLGGGVVGILAD
+1559 RVSDGVVGILAD
-1571 PGVGFVTSVLGVL
+1571 PGVGFVSAVLGVL
-1584 WSGAAYVP
+1584 WSGSAYLP
-1592 LDPAL
+1592 LDPTL

-1602 AGLLADSGAASVVAG
+1602 AGLLVDSGAASIVVG
-1617 AGFADLAAEIAGGD
+1617 AGFEELAASVVAAAGGD
-1631 TAIVVM
+1631 AEVVVL
-1637 DDAEDEEWAPIAG
+1637 DDAEDEEWAPVSR

-1685 AKVEDLGLESS
+1685 AKVEDLGLEAA

-1719 VGGRVRVVSRAVAAD
+1719 VGGRVRVVSRVVAAD

-1741 IRGEG
+1741 IRAEG

-1823 AEAVPI
+1823 VEVVPI
-1829 GRAVRNSRLYVL
+1829 GHAVRNSRLYVL
-1841 GDELRPVPLGAIG
+1841 GDELRPVPAGAIG

-1864 RGYVGDPVKTAAV
+1864 RGYVGDPVRTAAV
-1877 FVADPFGE
+1877 FVADPFGA

-1925 EIEASL
+1925 EIEACL
-1931 AAHAGVGEAVVT
+1931 TAHAGVGEAVVT
-1943 VHGTGNDRRL
+1943 VHGSGNERRL
-1953 VAYVTGTATAGE
+1953 VAYVSGTATAE
-1965 LRSHLTEQLPAYMV
+1965 DLREHVTAQLPAYMV
-1979 PSAYVVL
+1979 PGAYLVL

-1991 TAHGKIDRKALPAPE
+1991 TAHGKIDRKALPAPD
-2006 QPAGAA
+2006 QHTGTA
-2012 ARGPRTPVEAK
+2012 ARGPRTPVEAT
-2023 LCEIWADVLGVEE
+2023 LCEIWADVLGVPE

-2055 VVSRVRSALA
+2055 VVSRVRSALD

-2090 QAGAGFRKLD
+2090 QAGAGFRKLA
-2100 RPDRIPLSH
+2100 RPERIPLSH

-2124 YTIPLAVRLG
+2124 YNIPLAVRLG
-2134 GDLDPAALAAAL
+2134 GSLDPAALAAAL

-2160 PDVDGVPY
+2160 PDVDGVPH
-2168 QRVLPH
+2168 QLILPS
-2174 APESPL
+2174 APDSPL
-2180 ATATVAEDAL
+2180 ATATVAEDELTAL
-2190 SAVLAAEASRAFDL
+2190 LAAEAGRAFDL

-2216 VGDEHVLLL
+2216 VGDDHVLLL

-2245 TAYDARVRGTEPGWA
+2245 TAYDARVRGAEPGWA
-2260 ELPAQYADYA
+2260 ELSAQYADYA

-2291 DALDGLPEELRLP
+2291 DALAGLPEELRLP
-2304 ADRPRRAATAFRGG
+2304 ADFPRRAATAFRGG
-2318 SVDFAVP
+2318 SAGFEVSP
-2325 PAVHQA
+2325 TVHKA

-2363 IPLGSLVAGRSD
+2363 IPLGSLVAGRS
-2375 EVTNDLVGFFVN
+2375 EEMTNGLVGFFVN

-2405 GRVRDTDLEA
+2405 ARVRDTDLEA

-2430 RPARSLAR
+2430 RPARSLSR

-2454 RFSIGGLQVRPEV
+2454 RFTIGDLSVRPEI

-2472 AKFKFDLTFQF
+2472 AKFKFDLTFQL
-2483 GERPAEG
+2483 GERPGEG

-2505 ETAELLATRLNRLL
+2505 ETAELLASRLGRLL
-2519 SVVAEDPERPLSGIE
+2519 SAVAEDPSLPLSGIE
-2534 LSPAEPASP
+2534 LSTPAELEVPGAKA
-2543 VTAEPAELPALRNTR
+2543 VADPAELPTLRSSR
-2558 GPALVWEGGRLSH
+2558 GPALIRDGVRVSH
-2571 AQLRRRVTTEAR
+2571 AQLRRRVTEEAR
-2583 KLTASGVGPEWTVT
+2583 KLTARGVGPEWTVSI
-2597 VAAQSPA
+2597 AAESA
-2604 DRVVHVLAALEAGA
+2604 VDRVVHVLAALQAGA

-2623 DPAEEPGVVLEVTRP
+2623 DPSVQSEVTVVDEAAGDPGKAPISP
-2638 AGNQAAS
+2638 A
-2645 GLSGGIPA
+2645 
-2653 ARVAEEDRPA
+2653 
-2663 GGLVASGEA
+2663 
-2672 GLSGGIP
+2672 
-2679 AARVAEQDRPAGAQ
+2679 
-2693 AEVSGEAELPGTT
+2693 
-2706 PIAPG
+2706 
-2711 HAAAHLPDG
+2711 HAAAHVPDG
-2720 TILTRRA
+2720 TILSRRA
-2727 LAESVTALRESV
+2727 LAESVAALRDSV
-2739 PDGARV
+2739 PTGRRV
-2745 IVPDLPG
+2745 VVPDLPD
-2752 ALPVVL
+2752 AMPAVL

-2767 HLAET
+2767 HFT
-2772 ETETQTGTGDAA
+2772 ETGDTT
-2784 ALARLLEG
+2784 ALAQLLEG
-2792 EPPAVLFAT
+2792 ELPAVLFAT
-2801 GHQVRAL
+2801 PHQVRAL
-2808 AARHEPALA
+2808 AAHHEPALA
-2817 GVRLLVAG
+2817 GVRLIVTG

-2833 ERLQRA
+2833 ERLYRA
-2839 GAQVHVH
+2839 GAEVHTH
-2846 HRGLTGRAEPG
+2846 YRGLTGPAEPG
-2857 CLPGSARAYVLD
+2857 TLPHPARAYVLD
-2869 ETLRPVPPGGH
+2869 ETLRPVPPGAH
-2880 GELWLAG
+2880 GELWLAS
-2887 PALAR
+2887 LAR
-2892 GYADEPGRTATRFV
+2892 GYAGQPGRTATHFV
-2906 ADPFEPGARMY
+2906 ADPFTPGARMF
-2917 RTGDVVR
+2917 RTGDLVR
-2924 RRLDR
+2924 RRLDGS
-2929 RLEPVTGTVRAR
+2929 LEPAAGTLRAR
-2941 GFGVRLV
+2941 GFAIRSV
-2948 EVEAALLRH
+2948 EVETALLRH

-2963 EVVVRDDRIVA
+2963 EVVVRDDQLVA
-2974 YVVPRG
+2974 YVVGRG
-2980 GTGDLREHLAR
+2980 DDLREHLAR

-3000 AIVELTAIPLTA
+3000 AIVELEAIPLTA
-3012 AGELDHAELPAPT
+3012 TGELDHTKLPAPER
-3025 TKADHQTPAE
+3025 KDSTPAE

-3049 EVDVDAD
+3049 EVDADAD

-3088 HGTVERLAALAGTGT
+3088 HGTVERLAALAGTGA
-3103 GDGGGGEVLDPFA
+3103 DGGDVLDPFA

-3122 PDGDREPLFCVHA
+3122 PDGDRAPLFCVHA

-3164 GGHAELPVSVE
+3164 GGDGELPVSVE

-3233 AGQTPPTRQEL
+3233 AGQAPPTRQEL

-3252 GHDAG
+3252 GHGAAEFD
-3257 DFTGADLSPAA
+3257 GADLSPAA

-3282 IGEDRMTRVL
+3282 IGEDRMARVL

-3307 TRFAGRLRLFLAA
+3307 ARFSGRLLLFLAA
-3320 EGLSEADLA
+3320 DGLTEADLA

-3353 FMMHGPAQ
+3353 FMMHPQAQ

>member
-45 DVFRAALRALADE
+45 EVFRTALRALADE

-77 EPLTELPIRYPD
+77 EPLDELPIRYPD
-89 VTAEADPAAAALDW
+89 VSGEADPEAAALDW

-110 PFSLEDF
+110 PFSLADF

-159 NALLKGEDPGGSALP
+159 NALLNGEDPGRSALP

-183 LAYQDSPHRLRDKA
+183 LAYQDSPHRLRDKE
-197 FWSRHFDTTPDLVS
+197 FWGRHFDTTPDLVS

-227 MTLPPETA
+227 MVLPPETA
-235 KAVREAAAAAKVT
+235 KAVREAAAGAKVT

-296 LRMVVEPQTTIAA
+296 LRMLVEPQTSIAQ

-387 TEDTIEIHLNG
+387 TEDIIEIHLNG

-406 GVAAHLERL
+406 GVTAHLERL

-425 GSAAV
+425 DASAV
-430 LGGIDVVSADELGE
+430 LGSVDVVSADELGE
-444 LLASGIGA
+444 LLAAGVGA
-452 TGEVGADVVTRV
+452 TGPVGADVVTRV
-464 CDIALATPDAPAVA
+464 RDIALASPAAPAVA
-478 DGGDWLSYASLVG
+478 DGGDWVSYGALAG
-491 RASALSRRLPAR
+491 RASALSRRLTGG
-503 GLVGV
+503 GLIGV
-508 LAEPGVGFV
+508 LAEPGAGFV
-517 AAVLGVLWSGAA
+517 TAVLGVLWSGAA

-547 DSGADAVVVG
+547 DAGANAVVVG
-557 AGFEDLAAE
+557 PGFEDLAAE
-566 VVAAAGTGT
+566 IAGGDTGIVV
-575 EVVLLD
+575 LD
-581 DAEDA
+581 DAEDSE
-586 DWAPISRDDAGPD
+586 WAPVPGGDAGLD

-634 GLESSDLVVQNAP
+634 GLASSDVVVQNAP

-672 AVAADP
+672 SVAADP
-678 DALFGLIRG
+678 DALFGLIRS

-701 AALDSWDLAG
+701 AALDSWDLAEQ
-711 QPDVSGLRWLVV
+711 QPDLAGLRWLVV

-732 CARWSARFPD
+732 CTRWSARFPE

-755 DDVTHAVIRSAVDVV
+755 DDVTHAVIRSGVDVV

-787 LRPVPAGAV
+787 LRPVPAGAI

-820 FVADPFGEAGKRLY
+820 FVADPFGGAGTRMY
-834 RTGDRVRL
+834 RTGDRVRM

-894 KRLAGYLIGVD
+894 KRLAGYLVGVD
-905 GEAPIDAG
+905 ADEPIDAG

-944 KVDREALP
+944 KVDRAALP

-1025 TPAAIAEQVAVREPG
+1025 TPAAIAEQVSVREPG
-1040 SEVVVSDGPLIDL
+1040 AEAVAVADGPLVEL
-1053 TEDERRELA
+1053 TGEELRELV
-1062 PDGGRIEDALPLSA
+1062 PEGGRIEDAWPLSA

-1096 VQATADLAGPLNV
+1096 VQATADLDGPLDV

-1144 EVGLPWTELDLSTLP
+1144 EVGLPWTELDVSTLP
-1159 EADREERL
+1159 EAEREERL
-1167 ARLAAEDRERR
+1167 GRLAAEDRERR

-1191 IKIAAGRYRFLWTA
+1191 VKVAAGRHRFLWTA

-1222 ATLYTEGPAAALP
+1222 AALYAQGPAAALP

-1249 QDEQEARQ
+1249 QDEREARQ

-1291 TREETAELVAWARR
+1291 SRDETAELVAWARG

-1321 VGRLTGRRDVV
+1321 IGRLTGRRDVV

-1362 ALDPARPLD
+1362 DLDPAGTLD
-1371 DLLVSLR
+1371 ELLVRLR

-1415 ENVPADGQETEIVLG
+1415 ENVPADGERTEVVLG

-1453 PGAELAFRFDYAPE
+1453 PGPELAFRFDYAPE
-1467 AFDAERV
+1467 AFDA
-1474 GRLTGVFR
+1474 GRAARITGMFR
-1482 HLLDTAIADSSV
+1482 HLLGTAIADSSV
-1494 RLGAID
+1494 ALGAID
-1500 VVPAAELEQ
+1500 VVPREELER

-1520 VVSRVCEF
+1520 VVARVREF
-1528 ALTTPDAPAV
+1528 ARSAPEAPAV
-1538 ADGGAWVSYRS
+1538 SDGDGWVSYAS

-1571 PGVGFVTSVLGVL
+1571 PGAGFVTAVLGVL
-1584 WSGAAYVP
+1584 WSGSAYVP
-1592 LDPAL
+1592 LDPTL

-1602 AGLLADSGAASVVAG
+1602 AGLLVDSGAASVVVG
-1617 AGFADLAAEIAGGD
+1617 AGFADLAAEIAGGG
-1631 TAIVVM
+1631 TEIVVL
-1637 DDAEDEEWAPIAG
+1637 DDAEDSEWAPVAA

-1655 DLAYVIFTSGS
+1655 DLGYVIFTSGS

-1685 AKVEDLGLESS
+1685 AKVEDLGLASS
-1696 DLVVQNAPVT
+1696 DVVVQNAPVT

-1719 VGGRVRVVSRAVAAD
+1719 VGGRVRVVSRSVAAD

-1741 IRGEG
+1741 IRSEG

-1759 ALDSWDLAGQ
+1759 ALDSWDLAEQ

-1823 AEAVPI
+1823 VDVVPI

-1841 GDELRPVPLGAIG
+1841 GDELRPVPAGAIG

-1864 RGYVGDPVKTAAV
+1864 RGYVGDPARTSAV

-1925 EIEASL
+1925 EIEAGL

-1953 VAYVTGTATAGE
+1953 VAYVTGTATADE
-1965 LRSHLTEQLPAYMV
+1965 LREHLTAQLPAYMV
-1979 PSAYVVL
+1979 PGAYVVL

-1991 TAHGKIDRKALPAPE
+1991 TAHGKIDRKALPAPD
-2006 QPAGAA
+2006 QQGGVA
-2012 ARGPRTPVEAK
+2012 ARGPRTPVEAT
-2023 LCEIWADVLGVEE
+2023 LCEIWADVLGVPE

-2100 RPDRIPLSH
+2100 RPERIPLSH

-2124 YTIPLAVRLG
+2124 YNIPLAVRLG
-2134 GDLDPAALAAAL
+2134 GALDPVALAAAL

-2168 QRVLPH
+2168 QRILPP
-2174 APESPL
+2174 APDSPL
-2180 ATATVAEDAL
+2180 ATATVAEDELTAAL
-2190 SAVLAAEASRAFDL
+2190 TEAAARAFDL

-2216 VGDEHVLLL
+2216 AGDEHVLLL

-2245 TAYDARVRGTEPGWA
+2245 TAYDARARGAAPGWA

-2270 VWQRELLDDRQAA
+2270 VWQRELLDDRQAV
-2283 DRQWEYWR
+2283 DRPWQYWR

-2304 ADRPRRAATAFRGG
+2304 ADFPRRAATAFRGG
-2318 SVDFAVP
+2318 SVGFEVP
-2325 PAVHQA
+2325 PSVHKA

-2346 VQAAVAALLT
+2346 LQAAVAALLT

-2363 IPLGSLVAGRSD
+2363 IPLGSLVAGRSE

-2415 YAHQDLPFELLLEMA
+2415 YAHQDLPFELLLELA

-2454 RFSIGGLQVRPEV
+2454 RFTIGDLSVRPEI
-2467 LPPTG
+2467 LPATG
-2472 AKFKFDLTFQF
+2472 AKFKFDLTFQL
-2483 GERPAEG
+2483 GERPGEG

-2505 ETAELLATRLNRLL
+2505 ETAELLATRLGRLL
-2519 SVVAEDPERPLSGIE
+2519 SVVAEDPELPLSGIE
-2534 LSPAEPASP
+2534 LAPGEAAVSVAR
-2543 VTAEPAELPALRNTR
+2543 TAEPAELPELPELSTGR
-2558 GPALVWEGGRLSH
+2558 GPALIWDGGRLSH
-2571 AQLRRRVTTEAR
+2571 AQLRRKVTAEAR
-2583 KLTASGVGPEWTVT
+2583 KLKARGAGPEWTVSIAT
-2597 VAAQSPA
+2597 AAPA
-2604 DRVVHVLAALEAGA
+2604 DRVVQVLAALEAGA

-2623 DPAEEPGVVLEVTRP
+2623 GPATQPEVTVVEGDATAGPVSP
-2638 AGNQAAS
+2638 A
-2645 GLSGGIPA
+2645 
-2653 ARVAEEDRPA
+2653 
-2663 GGLVASGEA
+2663 
-2672 GLSGGIP
+2672 
-2679 AARVAEQDRPAGAQ
+2679 
-2693 AEVSGEAELPGTT
+2693 
-2706 PIAPG
+2706 

-2720 TILTRRA
+2720 TVLSRRA
-2727 LAESVTALRESV
+2727 LAETVAALRGSI
-2739 PDGARV
+2739 PDGSRV
-2745 IVPDLPG
+2745 IVPDLPE
-2752 ALPVVL
+2752 ATTATL

-2767 HLAET
+2767 HLVES
-2772 ETETQTGTGDAA
+2772 ETGDAA

-2792 EPPAVLFAT
+2792 ELPAVLLAT
-2801 GHQVRAL
+2801 SHQVRAL
-2808 AARHEPALA
+2808 VAGHEPALA
-2817 GVRLLVAG
+2817 GVRLIVTG
-2825 EPLAAPLT
+2825 EPLATPLT
-2833 ERLQRA
+2833 ERLHRA
-2839 GAQVHVH
+2839 GAEVHTH
-2846 HRGLTGRAEPG
+2846 YRTLTGPAEPG
-2857 CLPGSARAYVLD
+2857 TLPHPARAYVLD
-2869 ETLRPVPPGGH
+2869 ETLRPVPPGAH

-2892 GYADEPGRTATRFV
+2892 GYAGQPGRTAAHFV
-2906 ADPFEPGARMY
+2906 ADPFTPGARMV

-2924 RRLDR
+2924 RRLDG
-2929 RLEPVTGTVRAR
+2929 RLEPAAGAVRVR
-2941 GFGVRLV
+2941 GFAVRPV

-2957 PGVAAA
+2957 PGVTAA
-2963 EVVVRDDRIVA
+2963 EVVVRDDQLVA
-2974 YVVPRG
+2974 CVVGRG
-2980 GTGDLREHLAR
+2980 EDLRDHLAR

-3000 AIVELTAIPLTA
+3000 AIVELEAIPLTA
-3012 AGELDHAELPAPT
+3012 DGGLDHAKLPAPERKT
-3025 TKADHQTPAE
+3025 GTPAE

-3040 AFAETLGLP
+3040 AFAEALDLP
-3049 EVDVDAD
+3049 EVDADAD
-3056 FFTLG
+3056 FFALG

-3074 RNAGLRFTVADVLT
+3074 RNAGLRLTVADVLT
-3088 HGTVERLAALAGTGT
+3088 HGTVERLAAVAGTG
-3103 GDGGGGEVLDPFA
+3103 GGGGDVLDPFA

-3122 PDGDREPLFCVHA
+3122 PDGDRAPLFCVHA
-3135 GLGLSLPYLGLVQHL
+3135 GLGLSLPYLGLVQYL

-3164 GGHAELPVSVE
+3164 GSGGELPVSVE

-3228 FPVDA
+3228 FPVEA
-3233 AGQTPPTRQEL
+3233 AGQAPPTRQEL

-3252 GHDAG
+3252 GHDA
-3257 DFTGADLSPAA
+3257 DEDAELSPAA

-3282 IGEDRMTRVL
+3282 IGEERMTRVL

-3302 LRYEP
+3302 VRYEP
-3307 TRFAGRLRLFLAA
+3307 ARFSGRLLLFLAA
-3320 EGLSEADLA
+3320 EGRSEADLA
-3329 ERPGRWAPYVDGAIE
+3329 ERPGRWAPYVDGAVE
-3344 THRIGCGHE
+3344 PHRIGCGHE
-3353 FMMHGPAQ
+3353 FMMHPQAQ

>member
-89 VTAEADPAAAALDW
+89 VTAAADPEAAALEW

-159 NALLKGEDPGGSALP
+159 NALLKGEDPGRSALP

-197 FWSRHFDTTPDLVS
+197 FWSRHFGTTPDLVS

-227 MTLPPETA
+227 MTLPAETA
-235 KAVREAAAAAKVT
+235 KAVREAAAGAKVT

-296 LRMVVEPQTTIAA
+296 LRMVVEPQTTVAE
-309 LLAQASSELAAT
+309 LLTQASGELAAT

-357 PGLRLGECHTR
+357 PGLRLGDCHTR

-387 TEDTIEIHLNG
+387 TEDIIEIHLNG
-398 NPDLYDAD
+398 NPDLYDAE
-406 GVAAHLERL
+406 GVTAHLERL

-425 GSAAV
+425 DAAAV
-430 LGGIDVVSADELGE
+430 LGSVDVVSADELGE
-444 LLASGIGA
+444 LLASGVGA
-452 TGEVGADVVTRV
+452 AGEVGADVVSRV
-464 CDIALATPDAPAVA
+464 RDIALASPETPAVA
-478 DGGDWLSYASLVG
+478 DGGAWVSYASLVG
-491 RASALSRRLPAR
+491 RASALSRRLPSR
-503 GLVGV
+503 GVVGV
-508 LAEPGVGFV
+508 LADPGAGFV

-529 YVPLD
+529 FVPLD

-547 DSGADAVVVG
+547 DSGANAVVVG
-557 AGFEDLAAE
+557 AGFEEVAAE
-566 VVAAAGTGT
+566 VVAAAGGGA
-575 EVVLLD
+575 EVVVLD
-581 DAEDA
+581 DAEDRE
-586 DWAPISRDDAGPD
+586 WAPVPRGDAGLD

-625 HLLAKVEDL
+625 HLLAKVADL
-634 GLESSDLVVQNAP
+634 GLRSSDVVVQNAP

-678 DALFGLIRG
+678 DALFGLIG
-687 EGVSVLEVVPSLLR
+687 AEGVSVLEVVPSLLR

-711 QPDVSGLRWLVV
+711 RSVDVSGLRWLVV

-732 CARWSARFPD
+732 CARWSARFPE

-755 DDVTHAVIRSAVDVV
+755 DDVTHAVIRGAVDVV

-787 LRPVPAGAV
+787 LRPVPAGSV

-811 GDPARTAAV
+811 GDPARTASV
-820 FVADPFGEAGKRLY
+820 FVADPFGGRGARMY
-834 RTGDRVRL
+834 RTGDRVRM
-842 RPDGQLEFVERRDFQ
+842 REDGQLEFVERRDFQ

-905 GEAPIDAG
+905 GEGPIDAG

-1025 TPAAIAEQVAVREPG
+1025 TPAAIAEQVSVREPG
-1040 SEVVVSDGPLIDL
+1040 AEVVAVADGPLVEL
-1053 TEDERRELA
+1053 TAEELRELA
-1062 PDGGRIEDALPLSA
+1062 PEGGRIEDAWPLSA

-1084 SEFDPDGVDVYT
+1084 SEFDPEGVDVYT
-1096 VQATADLAGPLNV
+1096 VQATADLAGPLDV
-1109 EALRQA
+1109 DALRDA

-1144 EVGLPWTELDLSTLP
+1144 DVALPWTELDLSTLP
-1159 EADREERL
+1159 EAEREERL
-1167 ARLAAEDRERR
+1167 GRLAAEDRERR

-1191 IKIAAGRYRFLWTA
+1191 IKVTAGRHRFLWTA

-1222 ATLYTEGPAAALP
+1222 ATLYTAGPAAALP
-1235 EVAPFRNYLAWLGR
+1235 DVAPFRNYLAWLGR
-1249 QDEQEARQ
+1249 QDEQEARR

-1270 KVAPEVDG
+1270 KVAPELDG
-1278 HLKAVPES
+1278 HLTAVPAS
-1286 AEVVL
+1286 AELVL
-1291 TREETAELVAWARR
+1291 TRDETAELVAWARG

-1311 TVVQACWAIL
+1311 TVVQACWAIM

-1362 ALDPARPLD
+1362 DLDPAGTLD
-1371 DLLVSLR
+1371 ELLVSLR
-1378 DQQARMSA
+1378 DQQATMSA

-1415 ENVPADGQETEIVLG
+1415 ENVPADDQGTEVLLG
-1430 GDVRVLDA
+1430 DDVRVLDA

-1453 PGAELAFRFDYAPE
+1453 PGRELAFRFDHAPE
-1467 AFDAERV
+1467 AFDA
-1474 GRLTGVFR
+1474 GRIGLVTRMFR
-1482 HLLDTAIADSSV
+1482 HLLDTALADPSV
-1494 RLGAID
+1494 TLGAID
-1500 VVPAAELEQ
+1500 VVPEGELER

-1520 VVSRVCEF
+1520 VVSRVCDI
-1528 ALTTPDAPAV
+1528 ALASPDAPAV
-1538 ADGGAWVSYRS
+1538 ADGGAGVSYAS

-1571 PGVGFVTSVLGVL
+1571 PGVGFVTAVLGVL
-1584 WSGAAYVP
+1584 WSGSAYVP
-1592 LDPAL
+1592 LDPTL

-1602 AGLLADSGAASVVAG
+1602 AGLLVDSGATSVVVG
-1617 AGFADLAAEIAGGD
+1617 AGFEDLAAEIAGGG
-1631 TAIVVM
+1631 TGIVVL
-1637 DDAEDEEWAPIAG
+1637 DDAEDREWAPVSR

-1655 DLAYVIFTSGS
+1655 DLGYVIFTSGS

-1685 AKVEDLGLESS
+1685 AKVEDLGLAAS
-1696 DLVVQNAPVT
+1696 DVVVQNAPVT

-1719 VGGRVRVVSRAVAAD
+1719 VGGRVRVVSRVVAAD

-1741 IRGEG
+1741 IRAEG

-1759 ALDSWDLAGQ
+1759 ALDSWDLAGP

-1823 AEAVPI
+1823 TEAVPI
-1829 GRAVRNSRLYVL
+1829 GHAVRNSRLYVL
-1841 GDELRPVPLGAIG
+1841 GDELRPVPRGAVG

-1864 RGYVGDPVKTAAV
+1864 RGYVGDPAKTAAV

-1892 TGDRVRMRP
+1892 TGDRVRMRA

-1925 EIEASL
+1925 EIEACL
-1931 AAHAGVGEAVVT
+1931 AAHPAVGEAVVT
-1943 VHGTGNDRRL
+1943 VHGTGNERRL
-1953 VAYVTGTATAGE
+1953 VGYVSGAVTAAELREHATA
-1965 LRSHLTEQLPAYMV
+1965 QLPAYMV
-1979 PSAYVVL
+1979 PGAYLVL

-1991 TAHGKIDRKALPAPE
+1991 TAHGKVDRKALPAPE
-2006 QPAGAA
+2006 QHTGST
-2012 ARGPRTPVEAK
+2012 ARGPRTPVEAT
-2023 LCEIWADVLGVEE
+2023 LCEIWAGVLGVPE

-2055 VVSRVRSALA
+2055 VVSRVRSALD

-2090 QAGAGFRKLD
+2090 QAGAGFRKLA

-2124 YTIPLAVRLG
+2124 YNIPLAVRLG

-2146 GDVVERHEILRTVF
+2146 DDVVERHEILRTVF

-2168 QRVLPH
+2168 QRVLPP
-2174 APESPL
+2174 APGTLL
-2180 ATATVAEDAL
+2180 AAGPVAGDELTATLE
-2190 SAVLAAEASRAFDL
+2190 AEAGRAFDL

-2216 VGDEHVLLL
+2216 TGDEHVLLL

-2245 TAYDARVRGTEPGWA
+2245 TAYDARVRGTAPGWA

-2270 VWQRELLDDRQAA
+2270 VWQRELLDDRQVA
-2283 DRQWEYWR
+2283 DQEWQYWR
-2291 DALDGLPEELRLP
+2291 DALDGVPEELLLP
-2304 ADRPRRAATAFRGG
+2304 TDLPRRGATAFRGG
-2318 SVDFAVP
+2318 SVGFDVP

-2363 IPLGSLVAGRSD
+2363 IPLGSLVAGRSE
-2375 EVTNDLVGFFVN
+2375 EVTNDLAGFFVN

-2405 GRVRDTDLEA
+2405 ARVRDTDLEA

-2454 RFSIGGLQVRPEV
+2454 RFTIGGLRVRPEV
-2467 LPPTG
+2467 LPATG
-2472 AKFKFDLTFQF
+2472 AKFKFDLTFQL
-2483 GERPAEG
+2483 GERPGEG

-2519 SVVAEDPERPLSGIE
+2519 AAVAADPELPLSRIE
-2534 LSPAEPASP
+2534 LQTPAGQSPLAPP
-2543 VTAEPAELPALRNTR
+2543 VTEEPAELPTLRNTR
-2558 GPALVWEGGRLSH
+2558 GPALIGADGRLSH

-2583 KLTASGVGPEWTVT
+2583 KLTAAGVGPEWTVT
-2597 VAAQSPA
+2597 IAAESPA
-2604 DRVVHVLAALEAGA
+2604 ERVVHVLAALEAGA

-2623 DPAEEPGVVLEVTRP
+2623 DPAEEPGVVIEV
-2638 AGNQAAS
+2638 AGPGTAAAAS
-2645 GLSGGIPA
+2645 GDGRSPSGRAAIEGGSPA
-2653 ARVAEEDRPA
+2653 
-2663 GGLVASGEA
+2663 
-2672 GLSGGIP
+2672 
-2679 AARVAEQDRPAGAQ
+2679 
-2693 AEVSGEAELPGTT
+2693 
-2706 PIAPG
+2706 APG
-2711 HAAAHLPDG
+2711 HPAAHLPDG

-2727 LAESVTALRESV
+2727 LAESVAALRESM
-2739 PDGARV
+2739 PTGSRV
-2745 IVPDLPG
+2745 IVAGRPDAVP
-2752 ALPVVL
+2752 ATL
-2758 AALAAGGSV
+2758 AALAAGCSV
-2767 HLAET
+2767 HF
-2772 ETETQTGTGDAA
+2772 TGGDAT
-2784 ALARLLEG
+2784 ALAQLLEG
-2792 EPPAVLFAT
+2792 DLAAVLFAG

-2808 AARHEPALA
+2808 AARHEHALA
-2817 GVRLLVAG
+2817 GVRLIVTG
-2825 EPLAAPLT
+2825 PPLAAPLT

-2839 GAQVHVH
+2839 GAEVHSH
-2846 HRGLTGRAEPG
+2846 YRSLTGPAEPG
-2857 CLPGSARAYVLD
+2857 TLPQPARAYVLD
-2869 ETLRPVPPGGH
+2869 ETLRPVPPGAH

-2892 GYADEPGRTATRFV
+2892 GYAGRPGDTAARFV
-2906 ADPFEPGARMY
+2906 ADPFVPGARMH
-2917 RTGDVVR
+2917 RTGDLVR
-2924 RRLDR
+2924 RRLDG
-2929 RLEPVTGTVRAR
+2929 RLELVAGTVRAR
-2941 GFGVRLV
+2941 GFGVRPI
-2948 EVEAALLRH
+2948 EVETALLRH

-2980 GTGDLREHLAR
+2980 ETGDLREHLAR

-3000 AIVELTAIPLTA
+3000 AVVAIDAVPLTA
-3012 AGELDHAELPAPT
+3012 AGELDHAKLPAPS
-3025 TKADHQTPAE
+3025 TKADGQTRAE

-3049 EVDVDAD
+3049 EVGVDAD
-3056 FFTLG
+3056 FFALG

-3088 HGTVERLAALAGTGT
+3088 HGTVEHLAALAGA
-3103 GDGGGGEVLDPFA
+3103 GDDGDGGEVLDPFA

-3122 PDGDREPLFCVHA
+3122 PDGDREPLFCIHA

-3150 DPGRPMYGLQSPNI
+3150 EPGRPMYGLQSPNI
-3164 GGHAELPVSVE
+3164 GSGGELPVSVE

-3219 VETLCVLDS
+3219 VGSLSVLDS

-3233 AGQTPPTRQEL
+3233 AGQAPPTRHEL

-3257 DFTGADLSPAA
+3257 EFAGTGLSAA
-3268 VIDVLRRGGSRLAG
+3268 GVIDVLRHGGSRLAG
-3282 IGEDRMTRVL
+3282 IGEDRMSRVL
-3292 DVMSNNGELA
+3292 DVMANNGELA

-3307 TRFAGRLRLFLAA
+3307 ARFSGRLLLFLAA
-3320 EGLSEADLA
+3320 EGRTEDDLA
-3329 ERPGRWAPYVDGAIE
+3329 GRPGQWAPYVDGEIK
-3344 THRIGCGHE
+3344 THRIDCGHE
-3353 FMMHGPAQ
+3353 FMMHPQAQ
-3361 AAIGRIVAAA
+3361 AAIGRIVAAE

>member
-45 DVFRAALRALADE
+45 EVFGAALRALADE

-77 EPLTELPIRYPD
+77 EPLAELPIRYPD
-89 VTAEADPAAAALDW
+89 VTGEADPEAAALDW

-125 KVGAQ
+125 KVGEQ

-148 AICHRRLGELY
+148 AICQRRLGELY
-159 NALLKGEDPGGSALP
+159 NALLTGDDPGRTALP

-227 MTLPPETA
+227 MTLPAETA
-235 KAVREAAAAAKVT
+235 KAVREAAAGAKVT

-296 LRMVVEPQTTIAA
+296 LRMVVEPQTTIAE
-309 LLAQASSELAAT
+309 LLAQASGELAAT

-357 PGLRLGECHTR
+357 PGLRLGACHTR

-387 TEDTIEIHLNG
+387 TEDIIEIHLNG

-406 GVAAHLERL
+406 GVTAHLERL

-425 GSAAV
+425 DASAV
-430 LGGIDVVSADELGE
+430 LGSVDVVSADELGE
-444 LLASGIGA
+444 LLAAGVGDA
-452 TGEVGADVVTRV
+452 GEVGADVVSRV
-464 CDIALATPDAPAVA
+464 RDIALASPDAPAVA
-478 DGGDWLSYASLVG
+478 DGEDWVSYAALAG
-491 RASALSRRLPAR
+491 RASALSRRLPSR
-503 GLVGV
+503 GVVGV

-517 AAVLGVLWSGAA
+517 TAVLGVLWSGAA

-547 DSGADAVVVG
+547 DAGADAVVVG
-557 AGFEDLAAE
+557 AGFEELAAS
-566 VVAAAGTGT
+566 VVAAAGSGA
-575 EVVLLD
+575 EVVALD
-581 DAEDA
+581 DAEDRE
-586 DWAPISRDDAGPD
+586 WAPVPRGDAGPD

-634 GLESSDLVVQNAP
+634 GLASSDVVVQNAP

-672 AVAADP
+672 TVAADP
-678 DALFGLIRG
+678 DALFGLIRA

-701 AALDSWDLAG
+701 AALDSWDLAEP
-711 QPDVSGLRWLVV
+711 PDVSGLRWLVV

-732 CARWSARFPD
+732 CARWSARFPE

-755 DDVTHAVIRSAVDVV
+755 DDVTHAVIRSGVEVV
-770 PIGHAVRNSRL
+770 PIGRAVRNSRL

-787 LRPVPAGAV
+787 LRPVPAGAI

-820 FVADPFGEAGKRLY
+820 FVADPFGGRGARMY
-834 RTGDRVRL
+834 RTGDRVRM
-842 RPDGQLEFVERRDFQ
+842 REDGQLEFVERRDFQ

-894 KRLAGYLIGVD
+894 KRLAGYLVGVD
-905 GEAPIDAG
+905 GEGPIDAG

-944 KVDREALP
+944 KVDRAALP

-1025 TPAAIAEQVAVREPG
+1025 TPAAIAEQVTVREPAAD
-1040 SEVVVSDGPLIDL
+1040 VVAVPDGPLVTL
-1053 TEDERRELA
+1053 TDEELRELA
-1062 PDGGRIEDALPLSA
+1062 PAGGRIEDAWPLSA

-1096 VQATADLAGPLNV
+1096 VQATADLAGPLDV
-1109 EALRQA
+1109 EALRRA

-1144 EVGLPWTELDLSTLP
+1144 EVALPWTEIDLSVLP
-1159 EADREERL
+1159 EAEREERL
-1167 ARLAAEDRERR
+1167 GRLAAEDRARR

-1191 IKIAAGRYRFLWTA
+1191 IKVAAGRYRFLWTA

-1222 ATLYTEGPAAALP
+1222 ATLYTHGPDAALP
-1235 EVAPFRNYLAWLGR
+1235 AVAPFRNYLAWLGR
-1249 QDEQEARQ
+1249 QDEQEARR

-1270 KVAPEVDG
+1270 KVAPELDG
-1278 HLKAVPES
+1278 HLTAVPAS
-1286 AEVVL
+1286 AELVL
-1291 TREETAELVAWARR
+1291 TRDETAELVAWARR

-1311 TVVQACWAIL
+1311 TVVQACWAIMA
-1321 VGRLTGRRDVV
+1321 GRLTGRRDVV

-1362 ALDPARPLD
+1362 GLDPAGTLGE
-1371 DLLVSLR
+1371 LLVSLR
-1378 DQQARMSA
+1378 DQQATMSA

-1395 QNDVPGLAGTGE
+1395 QHDVPALAGTGE

-1415 ENVPADGQETEIVLG
+1415 ENVPADDQGTEVLLG
-1430 GDVRVLDA
+1430 DDVRVLDA

-1453 PGAELAFRFDYAPE
+1453 PGRELAFRFDYAPE
-1467 AFDAERV
+1467 AFDAGRV
-1474 GRLTGVFR
+1474 GLITRMFR
-1482 HLLDTAIADSSV
+1482 HLLDTALADPSV
-1494 RLGAID
+1494 PLGAID
-1500 VVPAAELEQ
+1500 VVPEGELER
-1509 GAGATGPVGAD
+1509 GAGVTGPIGPD
-1520 VVSRVCEF
+1520 VVSRVREF
-1528 ALTTPDAPAV
+1528 ALSSPDAPAV
-1538 ADGGAWVSYRS
+1538 SDGGAWVSYAS

-1571 PGVGFVTSVLGVL
+1571 PGVGFVTAVLGVL
-1584 WSGAAYVP
+1584 WSGSAYVP
-1592 LDPAL
+1592 LDPTL

-1602 AGLLADSGAASVVAG
+1602 AGLLADSGAASIVVG
-1617 AGFADLAAEIAGGD
+1617 AGFADLAAEVAGDG
-1631 TAIVVM
+1631 TGIVVL
-1637 DDAEDEEWAPIAG
+1637 DDAEDVEWAPVSD

-1685 AKVEDLGLESS
+1685 AKVDDLGLASS
-1696 DLVVQNAPVT
+1696 DVVVQNAPVT

-1719 VGGRVRVVSRAVAAD
+1719 VGGRVRVVSRVVAAD

-1741 IRGEG
+1741 IPAEG

-1759 ALDSWDLAGQ
+1759 ALDSWDLAEQ
-1769 PDVSGLRWLVV
+1769 PDVTGLRWLVV

-1823 AEAVPI
+1823 VDVVPI

-1841 GDELRPVPLGAIG
+1841 GDELRPAPAGAIG

-1864 RGYVGDPVKTAAV
+1864 RGYVGDPAKTAAV

-1892 TGDRVRMRP
+1892 TGDRVRMRA

-1925 EIEASL
+1925 EIEACL
-1931 AAHAGVGEAVVT
+1931 AAHPAVGEAVVT
-1943 VHGTGNDRRL
+1943 VQGTGNDKRL
-1953 VAYVTGTATAGE
+1953 VAYVTGSATAEE
-1965 LRSHLTEQLPAYMV
+1965 LRTHATAQLPAYMV
-1979 PSAYVVL
+1979 PGAYLAL

-2006 QPAGAA
+2006 QHAGTAV
-2012 ARGPRTPVEAK
+2012 RGPRTPVEAT
-2023 LCEIWADVLGVEE
+2023 LCAIWADVLGVAE

-2055 VVSRVRSALA
+2055 VVSRVRSALD

-2090 QAGAGFRKLD
+2090 QAGAGFRKLE
-2100 RPDRIPLSH
+2100 RPERIPLSH
-2109 AQTRMWFLNRLESAG
+2109 AQTRMWFLNRLEGAG
-2124 YTIPLAVRLG
+2124 YNIPLAVRLG

-2146 GDVVERHEILRTVF
+2146 DDVAERHEILRTVF

-2168 QRVLPH
+2168 QQVLPP
-2174 APESPL
+2174 APGLLGTAAVTEAEL
-2180 ATATVAEDAL
+2180 TATLE
-2190 SAVLAAEASRAFDL
+2190 AAASRGFDL
-2204 ATDRPLR
+2204 AADRPLR
-2211 ATLYR
+2211 ATLYA

-2245 TAYDARVRGTEPGWA
+2245 TAYDARVRGAAPGWA

-2283 DRQWEYWR
+2283 DRQWAYWR
-2291 DALDGLPEELRLP
+2291 DALDGVPDELRLP
-2304 ADRPRRAATAFRGG
+2304 ADLPRRGATAFRGG
-2318 SVDFAVP
+2318 SAGFDVP
-2325 PAVHQA
+2325 ASVHKG

-2363 IPLGSLVAGRSD
+2363 IPLGSLVAGRSE

-2395 GRNPTFAELV
+2395 SRNPTFAELV
-2405 GRVRDTDLEA
+2405 ARVRDTDLEA
-2415 YAHQDLPFELLLEMA
+2415 YAHQDLPFELLLERA
-2430 RPARSLAR
+2430 RPARSLSR

-2454 RFSIGGLQVRPEV
+2454 RFEIGGLRVRPEI

-2472 AKFKFDLTFQF
+2472 AKFKFDLTFQL
-2483 GERPAEG
+2483 GERPGDG
-2490 GLEGSIEYCADLFTP
+2490 GLEGSIEYSADLFTP
-2505 ETAELLATRLNRLL
+2505 ETAALLADRLNRLL
-2519 SVVAEDPERPLSGIE
+2519 AAVAEDPQLPLSGIE
-2534 LSPAEPASP
+2534 LDSEAGLP
-2543 VTAEPAELPALRNTR
+2543 VLSGEPAELPALRNTR
-2558 GPALVWEGGRLSH
+2558 GPALISKAGRLSH

-2583 KLTASGVGPEWTVT
+2583 KLADGGAGPEWTVT
-2597 VAAQSPA
+2597 VAAESPV
-2604 DRVVHVLAALEAGA
+2604 DRVVHVLAALAAGA

-2623 DPAEEPGVVLEVTRP
+2623 DPAEEPGVVIEVARP
-2638 AGNQAAS
+2638 EDETGRAVA
-2645 GLSGGIPA
+2645 PA
-2653 ARVAEEDRPA
+2653 
-2663 GGLVASGEA
+2663 
-2672 GLSGGIP
+2672 
-2679 AARVAEQDRPAGAQ
+2679 
-2693 AEVSGEAELPGTT
+2693 
-2706 PIAPG
+2706 
-2711 HAAAHLPDG
+2711 HAAVHRTDG
-2720 TILTRRA
+2720 TILSRRA
-2727 LAESVTALRESV
+2727 LAESVAALRKSI
-2739 PDGARV
+2739 PDGSRV
-2745 IVPDLPG
+2745 IVPGPADMIP
-2752 ALPVVL
+2752 AVL

-2767 HLAET
+2767 HLVEA
-2772 ETETQTGTGDAA
+2772 GTGDTA
-2784 ALARLLEG
+2784 ALAKLLEG
-2792 EPPAVLFAT
+2792 ELPAVLFAT

-2808 AARHEPALA
+2808 AARHEHTLA
-2817 GVRLLVAG
+2817 GVRLIVDG
-2825 EPLAAPLT
+2825 EPLPAPLT
-2833 ERLQRA
+2833 ERLSRA
-2839 GAQVHVH
+2839 GAEVHSLPHPH
-2846 HRGLTGRAEPG
+2846 H
-2857 CLPGSARAYVLD
+2857 AYVLD
-2869 ETLRPVPPGGH
+2869 ETLRPVPPGAH

-2892 GYADEPGRTATRFV
+2892 GYAGEPGRTAARFV
-2906 ADPFEPGARMY
+2906 ADPFTPGARMY
-2917 RTGDVVR
+2917 RTGELVR
-2924 RRLDR
+2924 RRLDGT
-2929 RLEPVTGTVRAR
+2929 LEPAAGTVRAR
-2941 GFGVRLV
+2941 GFAVRPA
-2948 EVEAALLRH
+2948 EVETALLRH
-2957 PGVAAA
+2957 AGVAA
-2963 EVVVRDDRIVA
+2963 
-2974 YVVPRG
+2974 
-2980 GTGDLREHLAR
+2980 
-2991 ELPDFAVPS
+2991 
-3000 AIVELTAIPLTA
+3000 
-3012 AGELDHAELPAPT
+3012 
-3025 TKADHQTPAE
+3025 
-3035 EVLRL
+3035 
-3040 AFAETLGLP
+3040 
-3049 EVDVDAD
+3049 
-3056 FFTLG
+3056 
-3061 GNSLLSV
+3061 
-3068 RLVALA
+3068 
-3074 RNAGLRFTVADVLT
+3074 
-3088 HGTVERLAALAGTGT
+3088 
-3103 GDGGGGEVLDPFA
+3103 
-3116 PVLPIR
+3116 
-3122 PDGDREPLFCVHA
+3122 
-3135 GLGLSLPYLGLVQHL
+3135 
-3150 DPGRPMYGLQSPNI
+3150 
-3164 GGHAELPVSVE
+3164 
-3175 DVAEEYAARIR
+3175 
-3186 AIQPSGPYHL
+3186 
-3196 LGWSFGGLLA
+3196 
-3206 HEIAVQLQEAGER
+3206 
-3219 VETLCVLDS
+3219 
-3228 FPVDA
+3228 
-3233 AGQTPPTRQEL
+3233 
-3244 LVSFLEHL
+3244 
-3252 GHDAG
+3252 
-3257 DFTGADLSPAA
+3257 
-3268 VIDVLRRGGSRLAG
+3268 
-3282 IGEDRMTRVL
+3282 
-3292 DVMSNNGELA
+3292 
-3302 LRYEP
+3302 
-3307 TRFAGRLRLFLAA
+3307 
-3320 EGLSEADLA
+3320 
-3329 ERPGRWAPYVDGAIE
+3329 
-3344 THRIGCGHE
+3344 
-3353 FMMHGPAQ
+3353 
-3361 AAIGRIVAAA
+3361 
-3371 LDGSS
+3371 
-3376 EEDE
+3376 

>member
-45 DVFRAALRALADE
+45 EVFQSALRALADE

-89 VTAEADPAAAALDW
+89 VTGEADPESAALDW
-103 MHEDMRH
+103 MQEDLRH

-125 KVGAQ
+125 KLGAQ

-159 NALLKGEDPGGSALP
+159 NALLAGEDPGPTALP

-197 FWSRHFDTTPDLVS
+197 FWGRHFDTTPDLVS

-227 MTLPPETA
+227 MVLPPETA
-235 KAVREAAAAAKVT
+235 KAVREAAAGAKVT

-296 LRMVVEPQTTIAA
+296 LRMVVEPQMTIAA
-309 LLAQASSELAAT
+309 LLGQASSELAAT

-357 PGLRLGECHTR
+357 PGLLLGDCHTR

-387 TEDTIEIHLNG
+387 TEDIIEIHLNG
-398 NPDLYDAD
+398 NPDLYDAE

-425 GSAAV
+425 GPSAV
-430 LGGIDVVSADELGE
+430 LGGVDVVSADELGE
-444 LLASGIGA
+444 LLASCVGA
-452 TGEVGADVVTRV
+452 AGPVGADLVSRV
-464 CDIALATPDAPAVA
+464 CAIAQASPGAAAVA
-478 DGGDWLSYASLVG
+478 DGGDWVSYGSLTG

-503 GLVGV
+503 GVVGV
-508 LAEPGVGFV
+508 LADPGVGFV
-517 AAVLGVLWSGAA
+517 SAVLGVLWSGSAF
-529 YVPLD
+529 VPLD
-534 AGMPVARLAGLLA
+534 AGMPVARLAGLLV
-547 DSGADAVVVG
+547 DSGASCVVVG
-557 AGFEDLAAE
+557 PGHEERAAE
-566 VVAAAGTGT
+566 VVAAAGGGAGI
-575 EVVLLD
+575 VALD
-581 DAEDA
+581 AAEDGPGA
-586 DWAPISRDDAGPD
+586 LAPVFGAGEDAGAE
-599 LGYVIFTSGSTGRPK
+599 LAYVIFTSGSTGRPK

-634 GLESSDLVVQNAP
+634 DLEPADVVVQNAP

-672 AVAADP
+672 AIAADP
-678 DALFGLIRG
+678 DALFGLIRD

-711 QPDVSGLRWLVV
+711 RSADVSGLRWLVV

-732 CARWSARFPD
+732 CVRWFERFPD

-755 DDVTHAVIRSAVDVV
+755 DDVTHAVIRSGVEVV

-820 FVADPFGEAGKRLY
+820 FVADPFSGPGARMY
-834 RTGDRVRL
+834 RTGDRVRM

-875 SVPGVL
+875 AVPGVL

-905 GEAPIDAG
+905 GEGPIDAG

-1025 TPAAIAEQVAVREPG
+1025 TPAAIAEQVGLREPG
-1040 SEVVVSDGPLIDL
+1040 ADAEAIAVTDGPLVEL
-1053 TEDERRELA
+1053 TDDELRELA
-1062 PDGGRIEDALPLSA
+1062 PEGGRIEDVLPLSA

-1096 VQATADLAGPLNV
+1096 VQATADLAGPLDV
-1109 EALRQA
+1109 EALRDA

-1144 EVGLPWTELDLSTLP
+1144 EVGLPWTEIDLSTLP
-1159 EADREERL
+1159 EVEREERL
-1167 ARLAAEDRERR
+1167 GRLAAEDRERR

-1191 IKIAAGRYRFLWTA
+1191 IKAAAGRYRFLWTA

-1222 ATLYTEGPAAALP
+1222 ATLYTHGPAAALP
-1235 EVAPFRNYLAWLGR
+1235 EVTPFRNYLAWLGR
-1249 QDEQEARQ
+1249 QDEREARQ

-1270 KVAPEVDG
+1270 KVAPELDG

-1291 TREETAELVAWARR
+1291 SRDETAELVAWARR

-1362 ALDPARPLD
+1362 DLDPAGTLD
-1371 DLLVSLR
+1371 ELLVFLR

-1415 ENVPADGQETEIVLG
+1415 ENVPADGAQTDVVLG
-1430 GDVRVLDA
+1430 DDVRVLDA

-1453 PGAELAFRFDYAPE
+1453 PGGELAFRFDYAPE

-1474 GRLTGVFR
+1474 GRITGMFR
-1482 HLLDTAIADSSV
+1482 HLLDTAIADPSV
-1494 RLGAID
+1494 ALGAID
-1500 VVPAAELEQ
+1500 VVPAEELQ
-1509 GAGATGPVGAD
+1509 RGAGATGPVGAD
-1520 VVSRVCEF
+1520 VVSRVRDF
-1528 ALTTPDAPAV
+1528 ALATPEAPAV
-1538 ADGGAWVSYRS
+1538 ADGGAWVSYGS

-1559 RLGGGVVGILAD
+1559 RLPSRGVVGVLAD
-1571 PGVGFVTSVLGVL
+1571 PGVGFVTTVLGVL
-1584 WSGAAYVP
+1584 WSGAAYLP
-1592 LDPAL
+1592 LDPTL

-1602 AGLLADSGAASVVAG
+1602 AGLLVDSGATAVVVG
-1617 AGFADLAAEIAGGD
+1617 AGFEDLAAEIAGGD
-1631 TAIVVM
+1631 TGIVVL
-1637 DDAEDEEWAPIAG
+1637 DEAEDEEWAPVSRD
-1650 GDAGL
+1650 DAGL

-1685 AKVEDLGLESS
+1685 AKVEDLGLEPS
-1696 DLVVQNAPVT
+1696 DVVVQNAPVT

-1719 VGGRVRVVSRAVAAD
+1719 VGGRVRVVSRAIAAD

-1741 IRGEG
+1741 IRAEG

-1823 AEAVPI
+1823 VEVVPI
-1829 GRAVRNSRLYVL
+1829 GHAVRNSRLYVL
-1841 GDELRPVPLGAIG
+1841 GDELRPAPEGAVG

-1864 RGYVGDPVKTAAV
+1864 RGYVGDPVRTAAV

-1892 TGDRVRMRP
+1892 TGDRVRLRE

-1925 EIEASL
+1925 EIEACL

-1953 VAYVTGTATAGE
+1953 VAYVSGAVTAGE
-1965 LRSHLTEQLPAYMV
+1965 LREHVTAQLPAYMV
-1979 PSAYVVL
+1979 PGAYVVL

-2006 QPAGAA
+2006 QHTGAGVSH
-2012 ARGPRTPVEAK
+2012 PRTPVEAT
-2023 LCEIWADVLGVEE
+2023 LCEIWADVLGVAD
-2036 VGIDDDFFVI
+2036 VGIDDDFFAI

-2083 GRLVSAG
+2083 GRLVAAG
-2090 QAGAGFRKLD
+2090 QAGAGFWKLA
-2100 RPDRIPLSH
+2100 RPEKVPLSH

-2124 YTIPLAVRLG
+2124 YNIPLAVRLG

-2146 GDVVERHEILRTVF
+2146 GDVVERHEVLRTVF

-2168 QRVLPH
+2168 QRILPP
-2174 APESPL
+2174 APDSPL
-2180 ATATVAEDAL
+2180 ATATVAEDELTATL
-2190 SAVLAAEASRAFDL
+2190 SAAASRAFDL

-2211 ATLYR
+2211 AALYR
-2216 VGDEHVLLL
+2216 VADTDEHVLLL

-2260 ELPAQYADYA
+2260 DLPAQYADYA

-2291 DALDGLPEELRLP
+2291 TALDGLPDELRLP
-2304 ADRPRRAATAFRGG
+2304 ADLPRRAATAFRGG
-2318 SVDFAVP
+2318 SVGFEVP
-2325 PAVHQA
+2325 PTVHKALIAV
-2331 LTALARRSGASVFMV
+2331 ARRSGASVFMV

-2405 GRVRDTDLEA
+2405 ARVRDTDLEA

-2430 RPARSLAR
+2430 RPARSLSR

-2454 RFSIGGLQVRPEV
+2454 RFTIGGLAVRPEI
-2467 LPPTG
+2467 LPATG
-2472 AKFKFDLTFQF
+2472 AKFKFDLTFQL
-2483 GERPAEG
+2483 GERPGEAG
-2490 GLEGSIEYCADLFTP
+2490 MEGSIEYCADLFTP
-2505 ETAELLATRLNRLL
+2505 ETAALLATRLNRLL
-2519 SVVAEDPERPLSGIE
+2519 SAVAEDPELPLSRIE
-2534 LSPAEPASP
+2534 LVTPAEPDVLSVAGSG
-2543 VTAEPAELPALRNTR
+2543 EPAELPVLRNSR
-2558 GPALVWEGGRLSH
+2558 GPALIWDGGRLSH
-2571 AQLRRRVTTEAR
+2571 AQLRRRVTAEAR
-2583 KLTASGVGPEWTVT
+2583 KLKARGAGPEWTVT
-2597 VAAQSPA
+2597 IAADSA
-2604 DRVVHVLAALEAGA
+2604 AERVVQVLAALEAGA

-2623 DPAEEPGVVLEVTRP
+2623 EPGDALGTVIEVGRPGGGPAAPAEVSRSQGGP
-2638 AGNQAAS
+2638 A
-2645 GLSGGIPA
+2645 
-2653 ARVAEEDRPA
+2653 
-2663 GGLVASGEA
+2663 ASGEA
-2672 GLSGGIP
+2672 ASP
-2679 AARVAEQDRPAGAQ
+2679 THSAA
-2693 AEVSGEAELPGTT
+2693 L
-2706 PIAPG
+2706 
-2711 HAAAHLPDG
+2711 LPDG
-2720 TILTRRA
+2720 TILSRRA
-2727 LAESVTALRESV
+2727 LAESIAALQESI
-2739 PDGARV
+2739 PAHSRV
-2745 IVPDLPG
+2745 IVPELPD
-2752 ALPVVL
+2752 AIPATL

-2767 HLAET
+2767 HLAEA
-2772 ETETQTGTGDAA
+2772 ETADAT

-2792 EPPAVLFAT
+2792 ELPAVLFAT
-2801 GHQVRAL
+2801 PHQVRAL
-2808 AARHEPALA
+2808 AAHHEPALA
-2817 GVRLLVAG
+2817 GVRLIVAG
-2825 EPLAAPLT
+2825 EPLAAPLID
-2833 ERLQRA
+2833 RLDRA
-2839 GAQVHVH
+2839 GAEVHTH
-2846 HRGLTGRAEPG
+2846 YRTFTGQAEPG
-2857 CLPGSARAYVLD
+2857 TLPHPARAYVLD
-2869 ETLRPVPPGGH
+2869 ETLQPVPPGAH

-2892 GYADEPGRTATRFV
+2892 GYAGEPGRTATRFV
-2906 ADPFEPGARMY
+2906 ADPFETGERMY
-2917 RTGDVVR
+2917 RTGDLVR
-2924 RRLDR
+2924 RRLDGT
-2929 RLEPVTGTVRAR
+2929 LELVAEPIRAR
-2941 GFGVRLV
+2941 GFAIRPV
-2948 EVEAALLRH
+2948 EVEAGLLRH
-2957 PGVAAA
+2957 PGVAGA
-2963 EVVVRDDRIVA
+2963 EVVVRGDQLVA
-2974 YVVPRG
+2974 YVIG
-2980 GTGDLREHLAR
+2980 GGDGLREHLAR

-3000 AIVELTAIPLTA
+3000 AIIELAALPLTA
-3012 AGELDHAELPAPT
+3012 AGELDHTRLPAPET
-3025 TKADHQTPAE
+3025 TARVAGSTPAE

-3049 EVDVDAD
+3049 EVDADAD
-3056 FFTLG
+3056 FFALG

-3074 RNAGLRFTVADVLT
+3074 RNAGVRFTVADVLT
-3088 HGTVERLAALAGTGT
+3088 HGTVERLAALAGTG
-3103 GDGGGGEVLDPFA
+3103 GDGGGDVLDPFA

-3122 PDGDREPLFCVHA
+3122 PDGDRAPLFCVHA

-3164 GGHAELPVSVE
+3164 GGDGELPVSVE

-3186 AIQPSGPYHL
+3186 AIQPAGPYHL

-3228 FPVDA
+3228 FPVEA
-3233 AGQTPPTRQEL
+3233 AGQTPPTRHEL
-3244 LVSFLEHL
+3244 LASFLEHL
-3252 GHDAG
+3252 GHDA
-3257 DFTGADLSPAA
+3257 DEGAELSPAA

-3307 TRFAGRLRLFLAA
+3307 ARFSGRLLLFLAA
-3320 EGLSEADLA
+3320 EGLTEDDLA
-3329 ERPGRWAPYVDGAIE
+3329 ERPGRWAPFVDGAIE
-3344 THRIGCGHE
+3344 PHRIDCGHE
-3353 FMMHGPAQ
+3353 FMMHPQAQ

>member
-45 DVFRAALRALADE
+45 EVFQAALRALADE

-77 EPLTELPIRYPD
+77 EPLTELPIRFPD
-89 VTAEADPAAAALDW
+89 VTGEADPESAALDW

-125 KVGAQ
+125 KLGAQ

-148 AICHRRLGELY
+148 MICHRRLGELY
-159 NALLKGEDPGGSALP
+159 NALLAGEDPGPTALP

-197 FWSRHFDTTPDLVS
+197 FWGRHFDTTPDLVS

-227 MTLPPETA
+227 MVLPPETA
-235 KAVREAAAAAKVT
+235 KAVREAAASAKVT

-296 LRMVVEPQTTIAA
+296 LRMVVEPQMTIAA
-309 LLAQASSELAAT
+309 LLGQASSELAAT

-357 PGLRLGECHTR
+357 PGLRLGDCHTR

-387 TEDTIEIHLNG
+387 TEDIIEIHLNG
-398 NPDLYDAD
+398 NPDLYDAE

-425 GSAAV
+425 GSSAV
-430 LGGIDVVSADELGE
+430 LGGVDVVSADELGE
-444 LLASGIGA
+444 LLASGVGA
-452 TGEVGADVVTRV
+452 AGPVGADVVSR
-464 CDIALATPDAPAVA
+464 IRALAQASPEAAAVA
-478 DGGDWLSYASLVG
+478 DGGDWVSYGSLTG

-508 LAEPGVGFV
+508 LADPGVGFV
-517 AAVLGVLWSGAA
+517 SAVLGVLWSGSAF
-529 YVPLD
+529 VPLD
-534 AGMPVARLAGLLA
+534 AGMPVARLAGLLV
-547 DSGADAVVVG
+547 DSGASRVVVG
-557 AGFEDLAAE
+557 PGYEELAAE
-566 VVAAAGTGT
+566 VVAAAGGGAAI
-575 EVVLLD
+575 VALD
-581 DAEDA
+581 GAEDGPDA
-586 DWAPISRDDAGPD
+586 LAPVFGAGEDAGAE
-599 LGYVIFTSGSTGRPK
+599 LAYVIFTSGSTGRPK

-634 GLESSDLVVQNAP
+634 DLEPADVVVQNAP

-658 APLLVGGRVRVVSR
+658 APLLAGARVRVVPRS
-672 AVAADP
+672 VAADP
-678 DALFGLIRG
+678 DALFGLIRA

-711 QPDVSGLRWLVV
+711 RSADVSGLRWLVV

-732 CARWSARFPD
+732 CVRWFARFPD

-755 DDVTHAVIRSAVDVV
+755 DDVTHAVIRSGVEVV

-820 FVADPFGEAGKRLY
+820 FVADPFSGPGARMY

-842 RPDGQLEFVERRDFQ
+842 REDGQLEFVERRDFQ

-875 SVPGVL
+875 AVPGVL

-894 KRLAGYLIGVD
+894 KRLAGYLIGID
-905 GEAPIDAG
+905 GEGPIDAG

-1025 TPAAIAEQVAVREPG
+1025 TPAAIAEQVGLREPG
-1040 SEVVVSDGPLIDL
+1040 ADVEAIAVAEGPLVEL
-1053 TEDERRELA
+1053 TEDELRELA
-1062 PDGGRIEDALPLSA
+1062 PEGGRIEDVLPLSA

-1096 VQATADLAGPLNV
+1096 VQATADLAGPLDV
-1109 EALRQA
+1109 DALRDA

-1159 EADREERL
+1159 EPERGERL
-1167 ARLAAEDRERR
+1167 GRLAAEDRERR

-1191 IKIAAGRYRFLWTA
+1191 IKVAAGRHRFLWTA

-1249 QDEQEARQ
+1249 QDEREARQ

-1270 KVAPEVDG
+1270 KVAPQIDG

-1291 TREETAELVAWARR
+1291 SRDETAELVAWARR

-1362 ALDPARPLD
+1362 DLDPAGTLEE
-1371 DLLVSLR
+1371 LLVFLR

-1415 ENVPADGQETEIVLG
+1415 ENVPADGAQTDVVLG
-1430 GDVRVLDA
+1430 DDVRVLDA

-1453 PGAELAFRFDYAPE
+1453 PGGELAFRFDYAPE

-1474 GRLTGVFR
+1474 GRITAMFR
-1482 HLLDTAIADSSV
+1482 HLLDTAIADPTV
-1494 RLGAID
+1494 ALGSID
-1500 VVPAAELEQ
+1500 VVPVAELER

-1520 VVSRVCEF
+1520 VVSRVREF
-1528 ALTTPDAPAV
+1528 ALSSPEAAAV
-1538 ADGGAWVSYRS
+1538 SDGGAWVSYGS

-1559 RLGGGVVGILAD
+1559 RVSDGVVGILAD
-1571 PGVGFVTSVLGVL
+1571 PGVGFVSAVLGVL
-1584 WSGAAYVP
+1584 WSGAAYLP
-1592 LDPAL
+1592 LDPTL

-1602 AGLLADSGAASVVAG
+1602 AGLLADSGASSIVVG
-1617 AGFADLAAEIAGGD
+1617 AGFEDLAAELGD
-1631 TAIVVM
+1631 GVEIVVL
-1637 DDAEDEEWAPIAG
+1637 DDAEDEEWAPAAQ

-1655 DLAYVIFTSGS
+1655 DLGYVIFTSGS

-1685 AKVEDLGLESS
+1685 AKVEDLGLEPS
-1696 DLVVQNAPVT
+1696 DVVVQNAPVT

-1719 VGGRVRVVSRAVAAD
+1719 VGGRVRVVSRVVAAD

-1741 IRGEG
+1741 IRAEG

-1759 ALDSWDLAGQ
+1759 ALDSWDLAEQ

-1780 TGEALPPDLCAR
+1780 TGEALPPDLCVR

-1823 AEAVPI
+1823 VDVVPI

-1841 GDELRPVPLGAIG
+1841 GDELRPVPSGAIG

-1864 RGYVGDPVKTAAV
+1864 RGYVGDPVRTASV

-1925 EIEASL
+1925 EIEACL
-1931 AAHAGVGEAVVT
+1931 VAHAGVGEAVVT

-1953 VAYVTGTATAGE
+1953 VAYVSGAVTEGE
-1965 LRSHLTEQLPAYMV
+1965 LREHVTAQLPAYMV
-1979 PSAYVVL
+1979 PGAYLVL

-2006 QPAGAA
+2006 QHTGAGT
-2012 ARGPRTPVEAK
+2012 RGPRTPVEAT
-2023 LCEIWADVLGVEE
+2023 LCEIWADVLGVAE
-2036 VGIDDDFFVI
+2036 VGIDDDFFAI

-2090 QAGAGFRKLD
+2090 QAGAGFRKLA
-2100 RPDRIPLSH
+2100 RPEKIPLSH

-2124 YTIPLAVRLG
+2124 YNIPLAVRLG

-2146 GDVVERHEILRTVF
+2146 GDVVERHEVLRTVF

-2168 QRVLPH
+2168 QRVLPP
-2174 APESPL
+2174 APDSPL
-2180 ATATVAEDAL
+2180 ATATVSEDELA
-2190 SAVLAAEASRAFDL
+2190 ATLAAEAGRAFDL

-2211 ATLYR
+2211 AGLYR
-2216 VGDEHVLLL
+2216 VEDSGEHVLLL

-2245 TAYDARVRGTEPGWA
+2245 IAYDARVRGAEPGWA
-2260 ELPAQYADYA
+2260 ELAAQYADYA

-2291 DALDGLPEELRLP
+2291 TALDGLPDELRLP
-2304 ADRPRRAATAFRGG
+2304 ADLPRRAATAFRGG
-2318 SVDFAVP
+2318 SVGFEVP
-2325 PAVHQA
+2325 PTVHKA

-2395 GRNPTFAELV
+2395 GRNPTFAELIA
-2405 GRVRDTDLEA
+2405 RVRDTDLEA
-2415 YAHQDLPFELLLEMA
+2415 YAHQELPFELLLEMA
-2430 RPARSLAR
+2430 RPARSLSR

-2454 RFSIGGLQVRPEV
+2454 RFTIGGLSVRPEI
-2467 LPPTG
+2467 LPATG
-2472 AKFKFDLTFQF
+2472 AKFKFDLTFQL
-2483 GERPAEG
+2483 GERPGEAG
-2490 GLEGSIEYCADLFTP
+2490 MEGSIEYCADLFTP
-2505 ETAELLATRLNRLL
+2505 ETAGLLATRLNRLL
-2519 SVVAEDPERPLSGIE
+2519 SAVAEDPELPLSRIE
-2534 LSPAEPASP
+2534 LGTPAEPDVLSVAGSG
-2543 VTAEPAELPALRNTR
+2543 EPAELPVLRNSR
-2558 GPALVWEGGRLSH
+2558 GPALIWDGGRLSH
-2571 AQLRRRVTTEAR
+2571 AQLRRRVTAEAR
-2583 KLTASGVGPEWTVT
+2583 KLKARGAGPEWTVSI
-2597 VAAQSPA
+2597 AADSA
-2604 DRVVHVLAALEAGA
+2604 AERVVQVLAALEAGA

-2623 DPAEEPGVVLEVTRP
+2623 EPGDALGTVIEVARSDGGP
-2638 AGNQAAS
+2638 AVAEVARS
-2645 GLSGGIPA
+2645 DGGPA
-2653 ARVAEEDRPA
+2653 AAEVGRLDGGPAAQAEVGRPQSGPA
-2663 GGLVASGEA
+2663 ASGEA
-2672 GLSGGIP
+2672 ASS
-2679 AARVAEQDRPAGAQ
+2679 AAAPV
-2693 AEVSGEAELPGTT
+2693 
-2706 PIAPG
+2706 APG

-2720 TILTRRA
+2720 TILSRRA
-2727 LAESVTALRESV
+2727 LAESVAALQESI
-2739 PDGARV
+2739 PAHSRV
-2745 IVPDLPG
+2745 IVPDLPD
-2752 ALPVVL
+2752 AIPATL
-2758 AALAAGGSV
+2758 AALATGGSV
-2767 HLAET
+2767 HLAEA
-2772 ETETQTGTGDAA
+2772 ETGDAT
-2784 ALARLLEG
+2784 ALAQLLEG
-2792 EPPAVLFAT
+2792 ELPAVLFAT
-2801 GHQVRAL
+2801 PHQVRAL

-2817 GVRLLVAG
+2817 GVRLIVAG
-2825 EPLAAPLT
+2825 EPLAAPLID
-2833 ERLQRA
+2833 RLDRA
-2839 GAQVHVH
+2839 GAEVHTQY
-2846 HRGLTGRAEPG
+2846 RTLTGQAEPG
-2857 CLPGSARAYVLD
+2857 TLPAPARATRAYVLD
-2869 ETLRPVPPGGH
+2869 ETLQPVPPGAH

-2892 GYADEPGRTATRFV
+2892 GYAGGPGRTATRFV
-2906 ADPFEPGARMY
+2906 ADPFTAGERMY
-2917 RTGDVVR
+2917 RTGDLVR
-2924 RRLDR
+2924 RRLDGS
-2929 RLEPVTGTVRAR
+2929 LELVAEPVRAR
-2941 GFGVRLV
+2941 GFAVRPV

-2963 EVVVRDDRIVA
+2963 EVVVRDDRLVA
-2974 YVVPRG
+2974 YVVGRG
-2980 GTGDLREHLAR
+2980 EDLREHLAR

-3000 AIVELTAIPLTA
+3000 AIVELAALPLTA
-3012 AGELDHAELPAPT
+3012 AGELDHARLPAPET
-3025 TKADHQTPAE
+3025 AARTDGSTPAE

-3049 EVDVDAD
+3049 EVGADAD
-3056 FFTLG
+3056 FFALG

-3074 RNAGLRFTVADVLT
+3074 RNAGVRFTVADVLT
-3088 HGTVERLAALAGTGT
+3088 HGTVQRLAALAGTG
-3103 GDGGGGEVLDPFA
+3103 GDGGDVLDPFA

-3122 PDGDREPLFCVHA
+3122 PDGDRAPLFCVHA

-3150 DPGRPMYGLQSPNI
+3150 DPGRPMYGLQSPNV
-3164 GGHAELPVSVE
+3164 GGDGELPVSVE
-3175 DVAEEYAARIR
+3175 DVAEEYTARIR
-3186 AIQPSGPYHL
+3186 AIQPAGPYHL

-3206 HEIAVQLQEAGER
+3206 YEIAVQLQEAGER

-3228 FPVDA
+3228 FPVEA
-3233 AGQTPPTRQEL
+3233 AGQAPPTRQEL

-3252 GHDAG
+3252 GYDA
-3257 DFTGADLSPAA
+3257 DEGAGLSPAA

-3307 TRFAGRLRLFLAA
+3307 ARFSGRLLLFLAA
-3320 EGLSEADLA
+3320 EGLTEADLA

-3353 FMMHGPAQ
+3353 FMMHPQAQ

>member
-45 DVFRAALRALADE
+45 DVFQSALRALADE

-77 EPLTELPIRYPD
+77 EPLTELPIRFPD
-89 VTAEADPAAAALDW
+89 VTGEADPESAALDW

-125 KVGAQ
+125 KLGPQ

-148 AICHRRLGELY
+148 MICHRRLGELY
-159 NALLKGEDPGGSALP
+159 NALLAGEDPGPTALP

-183 LAYQDSPHRLRDKA
+183 LAYQDSPHRVRDKA
-197 FWSRHFDTTPDLVS
+197 FWGRHFDTTPDLVS

-227 MTLPPETA
+227 MVLPPETA
-235 KAVREAAAAAKVT
+235 KAVREAAAGAKVT

-296 LRMVVEPQTTIAA
+296 LRMVVEPQMTIAD
-309 LLAQASSELAAT
+309 LLGQASSELAAT

-357 PGLRLGECHTR
+357 PGLRLGDCHTR

-387 TEDTIEIHLNG
+387 TEDIIEIHLNG
-398 NPDLYDAD
+398 NPDLYDAE
-406 GVAAHLERL
+406 GVTAHLERL

-425 GSAAV
+425 GSSAV

-444 LLASGIGA
+444 LLASGVGA
-452 TGEVGADVVTRV
+452 AGPVGADVVSRF
-464 CDIALATPDAPAVA
+464 CDIAQASPEAAAVA
-478 DGGDWLSYASLVG
+478 DGGEWVSYGSLAG
-491 RASALSRRLPAR
+491 RASALSRRLPPR
-503 GLVGV
+503 GVVGV
-508 LAEPGVGFV
+508 LADPGVGFV
-517 AAVLGVLWSGAA
+517 SAVLGVLWSGSAF
-529 YVPLD
+529 VPLD
-534 AGMPVARLAGLLA
+534 AGMPVARLAGLLV
-547 DSGADAVVVG
+547 DSGAARVVVG
-557 AGFEDLAAE
+557 PGYEELAAE
-566 VVAAAGTGT
+566 VVAAAGGGAG
-575 EVVLLD
+575 VVSLD
-581 DAEDA
+581 GAEDRPGA
-586 DWAPISRDDAGPD
+586 LAPVFGAGEDAGAD

-634 GLESSDLVVQNAP
+634 DLEPADVVVQNAP

-658 APLLVGGRVRVVSR
+658 APLLVGARVRVVSR
-672 AVAADP
+672 VVAADP
-678 DALFGLIRG
+678 DALFGLIRA

-711 QPDVSGLRWLVV
+711 QSADVSGLRWLVV

-732 CARWSARFPD
+732 CVRWFARFPD

-755 DDVTHAVIRSAVDVV
+755 DDVTHAVIRSGVEVV

-787 LRPVPAGAV
+787 LRPVPAGAI

-820 FVADPFGEAGKRLY
+820 FVADPFSGPGTRMY

-894 KRLAGYLIGVD
+894 KRLAGYLIGVE

-1025 TPAAIAEQVAVREPG
+1025 TPAAIAEQVVVREPG
-1040 SEVVVSDGPLIDL
+1040 AGVVAVADGPLVEL
-1053 TEDERRELA
+1053 TGDELRELA
-1062 PDGGRIEDALPLSA
+1062 PEGGRIEDVLPLSA

-1096 VQATADLAGPLNV
+1096 VQATADLAGPLDV
-1109 EALRQA
+1109 EALREA

-1144 EVGLPWTELDLSTLP
+1144 GVGLPWTELDLSTLP
-1159 EADREERL
+1159 AAEREERL
-1167 ARLAAEDRERR
+1167 GRLAAEDRERR

-1191 IKIAAGRYRFLWTA
+1191 IKLAAGRYRFLWTA

-1222 ATLYTEGPAAALP
+1222 ATLYTEGPQAALP
-1235 EVAPFRNYLAWLGR
+1235 EVVPFRNYLAWLGR
-1249 QDEQEARQ
+1249 QDEQEARR

-1270 KVAPEVDG
+1270 KVAPEIDG

-1291 TREETAELVAWARR
+1291 SRDETAELVAWARR

-1362 ALDPARPLD
+1362 SLDPGATLD
-1371 DLLVSLR
+1371 ELLVSLR

-1415 ENVPADGQETEIVLG
+1415 ENVPADGAQTGVVLG
-1430 GDVRVLDA
+1430 DDVRVLDA

-1467 AFDAERV
+1467 AFDAGRV
-1474 GRLTGVFR
+1474 GRITGMFR
-1482 HLLDTAIADSSV
+1482 HLLDTAIADPSV
-1494 RLGAID
+1494 ILGGID
-1500 VVPAAELEQ
+1500 VVPAAELER

-1520 VVSRVCEF
+1520 VVSRVCDF
-1528 ALTTPDAPAV
+1528 ALAAPETPAV
-1538 ADGGAWVSYRS
+1538 ADGGAWVSYGS

-1559 RLGGGVVGILAD
+1559 RLGGGVAGILAD
-1571 PGVGFVTSVLGVL
+1571 PGVGFVSAVLGVL
-1584 WSGAAYVP
+1584 WSGSAYVP
-1592 LDPAL
+1592 LDPTL
-1597 PVARL
+1597 PVTRL
-1602 AGLLADSGAASVVAG
+1602 AGLLADSGARSVVVG
-1617 AGFADLAAEIAGGD
+1617 AGFEDLAAELVTAAGGGLD
-1631 TAIVVM
+1631 VVVL
-1637 DDAEDEEWAPIAG
+1637 DDAEDREWAPVSRE
-1650 GDAGL
+1650 DAGL
-1655 DLAYVIFTSGS
+1655 DLGYVIFTSGS

-1696 DLVVQNAPVT
+1696 DVVVQNAPVT

-1719 VGGRVRVVSRAVAAD
+1719 VGGRVRVVSRVVAAD

-1741 IRGEG
+1741 IRAEG

-1780 TGEALPPDLCAR
+1780 TGEALPPDLCVR

-1823 AEAVPI
+1823 DDLPGGRVPI

-1841 GDELRPVPLGAIG
+1841 GDELRPVPAGAIG

-1864 RGYVGDPVKTAAV
+1864 RGYVGDPVRTAAV

-1892 TGDRVRMRP
+1892 TGDRVRLRP

-1925 EIEASL
+1925 EIEACL

-1953 VAYVTGTATAGE
+1953 VAYVSGAVTAGE
-1965 LRSHLTEQLPAYMV
+1965 LREHVTAQLPAYMV
-1979 PSAYVVL
+1979 PGAYLVL

-2006 QPAGAA
+2006 QHTGTT
-2012 ARGPRTPVEAK
+2012 ARGPRTPVEAT
-2023 LCEIWADVLGVEE
+2023 LCEIWADVLGVDE

-2055 VVSRVRSALA
+2055 VVSRVRSALD

-2090 QAGAGFRKLD
+2090 QAGAGFRKLA
-2100 RPDRIPLSH
+2100 RPEKIPLSH

-2124 YTIPLAVRLG
+2124 YNIPLAVRLG
-2134 GDLDPAALAAAL
+2134 GELDPAALAAAL
-2146 GDVVERHEILRTVF
+2146 GDVVERHEVLRTVF

-2168 QRVLPH
+2168 QRILPH
-2174 APESPL
+2174 APAEPL
-2180 ATATVAEDAL
+2180 ATAAVTEDELTA
-2190 SAVLAAEASRAFDL
+2190 ALAAEAGRAFDL
-2204 ATDRPLR
+2204 AADRPLR

-2216 VGDEHVLLL
+2216 VAGTDEHVLLL

-2236 VDVLARDLA
+2236 VDVLAHDLA
-2245 TAYDARVRGTEPGWA
+2245 TVYDARVRGTEPGWA
-2260 ELPAQYADYA
+2260 DLPAQYADYA

-2283 DRQWEYWR
+2283 DQQWEYWR
-2291 DALDGLPEELRLP
+2291 TALDGLPDELRLP
-2304 ADRPRRAATAFRGG
+2304 ADLPRRAATAFRGG
-2318 SVDFAVP
+2318 SVGFEVP
-2325 PAVHQA
+2325 PPVHKALIAV
-2331 LTALARRSGASVFMV
+2331 ARRSGASVFMV

-2375 EVTNDLVGFFVN
+2375 EVTDNLVGFFVN

-2405 GRVRDTDLEA
+2405 ARVRDTDLEA

-2430 RPARSLAR
+2430 RPARSLSR

-2454 RFSIGGLQVRPEV
+2454 RFTLGGLAVRPEI
-2467 LPPTG
+2467 LPATG
-2472 AKFKFDLTFQF
+2472 AKFKFDLTFQL
-2483 GERPAEG
+2483 GERPGEAG
-2490 GLEGSIEYCADLFTP
+2490 MEGSIEYCADLFTP
-2505 ETAELLATRLNRLL
+2505 ETAALLAARLTRLL
-2519 SVVAEDPERPLSGIE
+2519 SAVAEDPDLPLSRIE
-2534 LSPAEPASP
+2534 LCTPAEPDSE
-2543 VTAEPAELPALRNTR
+2543 TAAFGKPAELPALRNSR
-2558 GPALVWEGGRLSH
+2558 GPALISEDGRLSH
-2571 AQLRRRVTTEAR
+2571 AQLRRRVTAEAR
-2583 KLTASGVGPEWTVT
+2583 ELAARGAGPEWTVT
-2597 VAAQSPA
+2597 IASAPA
-2604 DRVVHVLAALEAGA
+2604 VDRVVSVLAALEAGA
-2618 AYRLA
+2618 AYRLVDA
-2623 DPAEEPGVVLEVTRP
+2623 RSAGTVVDGEPGKAL
-2638 AGNQAAS
+2638 
-2645 GLSGGIPA
+2645 
-2653 ARVAEEDRPA
+2653 
-2663 GGLVASGEA
+2663 
-2672 GLSGGIP
+2672 
-2679 AARVAEQDRPAGAQ
+2679 
-2693 AEVSGEAELPGTT
+2693 
-2706 PIAPG
+2706 IAPES
-2711 HAAAHLPDG
+2711 AAAHLPDG
-2720 TILTRRA
+2720 TILSRRA
-2727 LAESVTALRESV
+2727 LAESVAALRDSIPV
-2739 PDGARV
+2739 GSRV
-2745 IVPDLPG
+2745 IVPDLPD
-2752 ALPVVL
+2752 AVPATL

-2767 HLAET
+2767 HLT
-2772 ETETQTGTGDAA
+2772 EGDATT
-2784 ALARLLEG
+2784 LARLLEG
-2792 EPPAVLFAT
+2792 ELPAVLFAT
-2801 GHQVRAL
+2801 PHQVRAL
-2808 AARHEPALA
+2808 AAGHEPALA
-2817 GVRLLVAG
+2817 GVRLIVTG

-2833 ERLQRA
+2833 ERLHRA
-2839 GAQVHVH
+2839 GAEVHAH
-2846 HRGLTGRAEPG
+2846 YRGLTGQAGPG
-2857 CLPGSARAYVLD
+2857 TLPRPARAYVLD
-2869 ETLRPVPPGGH
+2869 ETLRPVPPGAH

-2887 PALAR
+2887 PAVAR
-2892 GYADEPGRTATRFV
+2892 GYAGQPGRTATRFV
-2906 ADPFEPGARMY
+2906 ADPFQAGERMF

-2924 RRLDR
+2924 RRLDGS
-2929 RLEPVTGTVRAR
+2929 LELVARSVRAR
-2941 GFGVRLV
+2941 GFAVRPI
-2948 EVEAALLRH
+2948 EVEAALLRN
-2957 PGVAAA
+2957 PGVTAA
-2963 EVVVRDDRIVA
+2963 EVVVRDDRIIA
-2974 YVVPRG
+2974 YVVACGDLG
-2980 GTGDLREHLAR
+2980 GLREHLAR

-3000 AIVELTAIPLTA
+3000 AIVELAAIPLTA
-3012 AGELDHAELPAPT
+3012 AGELDQARLPAPET
-3025 TKADHQTPAE
+3025 TARAEGSTPAE

-3049 EVDVDAD
+3049 EVDADAD
-3056 FFTLG
+3056 FFALG

-3074 RNAGLRFTVADVLT
+3074 RNAGVRFTVADVLT
-3088 HGTVERLAALAGTGT
+3088 HGTVERLAALAGTG
-3103 GDGGGGEVLDPFA
+3103 GDGGDGGDVLDPFA

-3122 PDGDREPLFCVHA
+3122 PDGDRAPLFCVHA
-3135 GLGLSLPYLGLVQHL
+3135 GLGLSLPYLGLVQHV

-3164 GGHAELPVSVE
+3164 GGDGELPVSVE

-3228 FPVDA
+3228 FPVEA
-3233 AGQTPPTRQEL
+3233 AGQAPPTRREL

-3252 GHDAG
+3252 GHEAG
-3257 DFTGADLSPAA
+3257 EFDGAELSPAA

-3307 TRFAGRLRLFLAA
+3307 ARFSGRLLLFLAA
-3320 EGLSEADLA
+3320 DGLTEDDLA

-3344 THRIGCGHE
+3344 THRIDCGHE
-3353 FMMHGPAQ
+3353 FMMHPQAQ

>member
-34 DYLDITGPLDV
+34 DYLDISGPLDV
-45 DVFRAALRALADE
+45 EVFRTALRALADE

-77 EPLTELPIRYPD
+77 EPLTDLPIRYPD
-89 VTAEADPAAAALDW
+89 VTGEADPEAAALEW

-159 NALLKGEDPGGSALP
+159 NALLNGEDPGRSALP

-227 MTLPPETA
+227 MVLPAETA

-296 LRMVVEPQTTIAA
+296 LRMIVEPQTTIAE
-309 LLAQASSELAAT
+309 LLSQASGELAAT

-357 PGLRLGECHTR
+357 PGLRLGDCHTR

-387 TEDTIEIHLNG
+387 TEDIIEIHLNG
-398 NPDLYDAD
+398 NPDLYDAE
-406 GVAAHLERL
+406 GVSAHLERL

-425 GSAAV
+425 DASAV
-430 LGGIDVVSADELGE
+430 LGSVDVVSADELGE
-444 LLASGIGA
+444 LLAAGVGA
-452 TGEVGADVVTRV
+452 AGEVGADVVSRV
-464 CDIALATPDAPAVA
+464 CDIALASPDAPAVA
-478 DGGDWLSYASLVG
+478 DGGDWVSYASLAG
-491 RASALSRRLPAR
+491 RASALSRRLPSR
-503 GLVGV
+503 GVVGV
-508 LAEPGVGFV
+508 LAEPGAGFV
-517 AAVLGVLWSGAA
+517 AAVLGVLWSGSAF
-529 YVPLD
+529 VPLD

-547 DSGADAVVVG
+547 DAGATAVVVG
-557 AGFEDLAAE
+557 AGYEELAAS
-566 VVAAAGTGT
+566 VVAATGAGI
-575 EVVLLD
+575 VVLD

-586 DWAPISRDDAGPD
+586 EWAPVHRGDAGLD

-634 GLESSDLVVQNAP
+634 GLASSDLVVQNAP

-678 DALFGLIRG
+678 DALFGLIRA

-711 QPDVSGLRWLVV
+711 RSVDVSGLRWLVV

-732 CARWSARFPD
+732 TARWSARYPD

-811 GDPARTAAV
+811 GDPAKTAAV
-820 FVADPFGEAGKRLY
+820 FVADPFGGRGARMY
-834 RTGDRVRL
+834 RTGDRVRM

-905 GEAPIDAG
+905 GEGPIDAG

-935 DELPLTEHG
+935 GELPLTEHG

-1025 TPAAIAEQVAVREPG
+1025 TPAAIAEQVSVREPG
-1040 SEVVVSDGPLIDL
+1040 ADVVAVADGPLVEL
-1053 TEDERRELA
+1053 TGDELRELA
-1062 PDGGRIEDALPLSA
+1062 PEGGRIEDAWPLSA

-1096 VQATADLAGPLNV
+1096 VQATADLAGPLDV

-1144 EVGLPWTELDLSTLP
+1144 EVALPWAEIDLSVLP
-1159 EADREERL
+1159 GPEREERL
-1167 ARLAAEDRERR
+1167 GRLAAEDRERR

-1222 ATLYTEGPAAALP
+1222 ATLYAQGPAAALP

-1249 QDEQEARQ
+1249 QDEQEARR
-1257 AWREVLDGLTEPT
+1257 AWRDVLDGLSEPT
-1270 KVAPEVDG
+1270 KVAPELDG
-1278 HLKAVPES
+1278 HLTAVPAS
-1286 AEVVL
+1286 AELVL
-1291 TREETAELVAWARR
+1291 TRDETAELVAWGRR

-1311 TVVQACWAIL
+1311 TVVQACWAVL

-1362 ALDPARPLD
+1362 DLDPAGTLD
-1371 DLLVSLR
+1371 ELLVSLR
-1378 DQQARMSA
+1378 DQQATMSA

-1395 QNDVPGLAGTGE
+1395 QHDVPALAGTGE

-1415 ENVPADGQETEIVLG
+1415 ENVPADDEGTEVVLG
-1430 GDVRVLDA
+1430 ADVRVLDA

-1453 PGAELAFRFDYAPE
+1453 PGRELAFRFDYAPE
-1467 AFDAERV
+1467 AFDEERV
-1474 GRLTGVFR
+1474 GLVTRMFR
-1482 HLLDTAIADSSV
+1482 HLLDTTLADSSV
-1494 RLGAID
+1494 ALGRVD
-1500 VVPAAELEQ
+1500 VVSPAEPER
-1509 GAGATGPVGAD
+1509 GAGATGPVGPD
-1520 VVSRVCEF
+1520 VVSRVCDI
-1528 ALTTPDAPAV
+1528 ALASPDAAAV
-1538 ADGGAWVSYRS
+1538 ADGGDWVSYRS

-1559 RLGGGVVGILAD
+1559 RLPSRGVVGVLAD
-1571 PGVGFVTSVLGVL
+1571 PGVGFVTAVLGVL
-1584 WSGAAYVP
+1584 WSGSAYVP
-1592 LDPAL
+1592 LDPTL

-1602 AGLLADSGAASVVAG
+1602 AGLLADSGAASIVVG
-1617 AGFADLAAEIAGGD
+1617 AGFEDLAAEIAGGG
-1631 TAIVVM
+1631 TEIVVL
-1637 DDAEDEEWAPIAG
+1637 DDAEDAEWAPVSR

-1655 DLAYVIFTSGS
+1655 DLGYVIFTSGS

-1685 AKVEDLGLESS
+1685 AKVEDLGLTSS
-1696 DLVVQNAPVT
+1696 DVVVQNAPVT

-1719 VGGRVRVVSRAVAAD
+1719 VGGRVRVVSRIVAAD

-1741 IRGEG
+1741 IRAEG

-1792 WFARFPDVPLVN
+1792 WFARFPEVPLVN

-1823 AEAVPI
+1823 PAVVPI

-1841 GDELRPVPLGAIG
+1841 GDELRPVPPGVVG

-1864 RGYVGDPVKTAAV
+1864 RGYVGDPAKTAAV

-1892 TGDRVRMRP
+1892 TGDRVRMRA

-1925 EIEASL
+1925 EIEACL
-1931 AAHAGVGEAVVT
+1931 AAHPAVGEAVVT
-1943 VHGTGNDRRL
+1943 VHGTGNERRL
-1953 VAYVTGTATAGE
+1953 VGYLTGSATAEE
-1965 LRSHLTEQLPAYMV
+1965 LREHATAQLPAYMV
-1979 PSAYVVL
+1979 PGAYLVL

-2006 QPAGAA
+2006 QDTGAA
-2012 ARGPRTPVEAK
+2012 VRGPRTPVEAT
-2023 LCEIWADVLGVEE
+2023 LCEIWADVLGVPE

-2065 AELSIRDLFEART
+2065 AALSIRDLFEART

-2090 QAGAGFRKLD
+2090 QAGAGFRKLE

-2109 AQTRMWFLNRLESAG
+2109 AQTRMWFLNRLEGAG
-2124 YTIPLAVRLG
+2124 YNIPLAVRLG
-2134 GDLDPAALAAAL
+2134 GDLDRAALAAAL
-2146 GDVVERHEILRTVF
+2146 DDVVERHEILRTVF

-2168 QRVLPH
+2168 QQVLPA
-2174 APESPL
+2174 APGL
-2180 ATATVAEDAL
+2180 LVTAAVAEDGLTATL
-2190 SAVLAAEASRAFDL
+2190 EAAASHGFDL

-2211 ATLYR
+2211 ATLYDT
-2216 VGDEHVLLL
+2216 GDEHVLLL

-2245 TAYDARVRGTEPGWA
+2245 TAYDARVRGAAPGWA

-2283 DRQWEYWR
+2283 ERQWEYWR
-2291 DALDGLPEELRLP
+2291 DALDGVPDELRLP
-2304 ADRPRRAATAFRGG
+2304 ADLPRRGATAFRGG
-2318 SVDFAVP
+2318 SAGFEVP
-2325 PAVHQA
+2325 PSVHKG

-2363 IPLGSLVAGRSD
+2363 IPLGSLVAGRSE

-2395 GRNPTFAELV
+2395 GRNPTFAQLV
-2405 GRVRDTDLEA
+2405 ARVRDTDLEA
-2415 YAHQDLPFELLLEMA
+2415 YAHQDLPFELLLELA
-2430 RPARSLAR
+2430 RPARSLSR

-2454 RFSIGGLQVRPEV
+2454 RFEIGGLRVRPEI
-2467 LPPTG
+2467 LPATG
-2472 AKFKFDLTFQF
+2472 AKFKFDLTFQL
-2483 GERPAEG
+2483 GERPGDG

-2505 ETAELLATRLNRLL
+2505 ETAELLAERLNRLL
-2519 SVVAEDPERPLSGIE
+2519 AAVAEDPELPLSRIE
-2534 LSPAEPASP
+2534 LQTPAELGRLAPPPAG
-2543 VTAEPAELPALRNTR
+2543 EPAELPALRNTR
-2558 GPALVWEGGRLSH
+2558 APALIGADGRLSH

-2583 KLTASGVGPEWTVT
+2583 KLAAAGVGPEWTVT
-2597 VAAQSPA
+2597 IAAESPA
-2604 DRVVHVLAALEAGA
+2604 ERVVHVLAALQAGA

-2623 DPAEEPGVVLEVTRP
+2623 DPAEEPGVVIEVAAPDTAAAAPDAEVGRSERGRP
-2638 AGNQAAS
+2638 AAGT
-2645 GLSGGIPA
+2645 PA
-2653 ARVAEEDRPA
+2653 APGAEIGRSQSGRVATGAGAPVAHGAEA
-2663 GGLVASGEA
+2663 GGSPSLPAPAPGAEA
-2672 GLSGGIP
+2672 GRSQSGRALSEGRAP
-2679 AARVAEQDRPAGAQ
+2679 V
-2693 AEVSGEAELPGTT
+2693 
-2706 PIAPG
+2706 APG

-2727 LAESVTALRESV
+2727 LAESVAALRESI
-2739 PDGARV
+2739 PDGSRV
-2745 IVPDLPG
+2745 IVPELPG
-2752 ALPVVL
+2752 AIPAVL
-2758 AALAAGGSV
+2758 AALAAEGSV
-2767 HLAET
+2767 HFAEA
-2772 ETETQTGTGDAA
+2772 GTGDAT

-2792 EPPAVLFAT
+2792 ELPAVLFAT

-2808 AARHEPALA
+2808 AARHEHALA
-2817 GVRLLVAG
+2817 GVRLIVTG

-2833 ERLQRA
+2833 ERLHRA
-2839 GAQVHVH
+2839 GAEV
-2846 HRGLTGRAEPG
+2846 GPG
-2857 CLPGSARAYVLD
+2857 TPAHAYVLD
-2869 ETLRPVPPGGH
+2869 ETLRPVPPGAH

-2892 GYADEPGRTATRFV
+2892 GYADRPGDTAVRFV
-2906 ADPFEPGARMY
+2906 ADPFVPGARMY
-2917 RTGDVVR
+2917 RTGDLAR
-2924 RRLDR
+2924 RRLDG
-2929 RLEPVTGTVRAR
+2929 RLEPVAAAVRVR
-2941 GFGVRLV
+2941 GFAVRPV
-2948 EVEAALLRH
+2948 EVEAALLGH

-2980 GTGDLREHLAR
+2980 DTGDLREHLTR

-3000 AIVELTAIPLTA
+3000 AIVEIDAIPLTA
-3012 AGELDHAELPAPT
+3012 AGELDHAKLPAPAT
-3025 TKADHQTPAE
+3025 PAQGGTPAE

-3056 FFTLG
+3056 FFALG

-3088 HGTVERLAALAGTGT
+3088 HGTVEHLAALAAS
-3103 GDGGGGEVLDPFA
+3103 GDDTGEVLDPFA

-3150 DPGRPMYGLQSPNI
+3150 DPGRPLYGLQSPNVGS
-3164 GGHAELPVSVE
+3164 GGELPVSVE

-3186 AIQPSGPYHL
+3186 EIQPSGPYHL

-3219 VETLCVLDS
+3219 VDSLFVLDS

-3233 AGQTPPTRQEL
+3233 EDQTPPTKQEL

-3252 GHDAG
+3252 GYE
-3257 DFTGADLSPAA
+3257 ADENAELSPA
-3268 VIDVLRRGGSRLAG
+3268 DVLGVLSRGGSRLAG
-3282 IGEDRMTRVL
+3282 IGEDRMSRVL
-3292 DVMSNNGELA
+3292 DVMANNGELA

-3307 TRFAGRLRLFLAA
+3307 ARFSGRLLLFLAA
-3320 EGLSEADLA
+3320 EGRTEDDLA
-3329 ERPGRWAPYVDGAIE
+3329 ARPGQWSPYVDGAIE
-3344 THRIGCGHE
+3344 THRIDCGHE
-3353 FMMHGPAQ
+3353 FMMHPQAQ
-3361 AAIGRIVAAA
+3361 AAIGRIVAAE

>member
-45 DVFRAALRALADE
+45 GVFRTALRALADE

-77 EPLTELPIRYPD
+77 EPLGELPIRYPD
-89 VTAEADPAAAALDW
+89 VTGEADPEAAALDW

-125 KVGAQ
+125 KVGER

-159 NALLKGEDPGGSALP
+159 NALLAGEDPGPTALP

-183 LAYQDSPHRLRDKA
+183 LAYQESPHRLRDKE
-197 FWSRHFDTTPDLVS
+197 FWGRHFDTTPDLVS

-227 MTLPPETA
+227 MVLPPETA

-296 LRMVVEPQTTIAA
+296 LRMVVEPQTTIAE
-309 LLAQASSELAAT
+309 LLAQASRELAAT

-357 PGLRLGECHTR
+357 PGLRLGECRTR

-387 TEDTIEIHLNG
+387 TEDVIEIHLNG

-406 GVAAHLERL
+406 GVTAHLDRL

-425 GSAAV
+425 DSSAV
-430 LGGIDVVSADELGE
+430 LGAVDVVSADELGG
-444 LLASGIGA
+444 LLAAGVGA
-452 TGEVGADVVTRV
+452 AGPVGADVVARV
-464 CDIALATPDAPAVA
+464 CEFALASPDAPAVA
-478 DGGDWLSYASLVG
+478 DGGEWVSYGSLAG
-491 RASALSRRLPAR
+491 RASALSRRLAAR
-503 GLVGV
+503 GVVGV
-508 LAEPGVGFV
+508 LADPGVGFV
-517 AAVLGVLWSGAA
+517 SAVLGVLWSGSAF
-529 YVPLD
+529 VPLD

-547 DSGADAVVVG
+547 DAGANAVAVG
-557 AGFEDLAAE
+557 PGYEELATE
-566 VVAAAGTGT
+566 VVAAAGGGA
-575 EVVLLD
+575 EVVVLD

-586 DWAPISRDDAGPD
+586 EWAPVSRDDAGLD
-599 LGYVIFTSGSTGRPK
+599 LAYVIFTSGSTGRPK

-634 GLESSDLVVQNAP
+634 DLEPADVVVQNAP

-658 APLLVGGRVRVVSR
+658 APLLVGARVRVVSR
-672 AVAADP
+672 AIAADP
-678 DALFGLIRG
+678 DALFGLIRA

-711 QPDVSGLRWLVV
+711 QAADVSGLRWLVV

-732 CARWSARFPD
+732 CARWFARFPE

-755 DDVTHAVIRSAVDVV
+755 DDVTHAVIRSGVEVV

-787 LRPVPAGAV
+787 LRPVPAGAI

-820 FVADPFGEAGKRLY
+820 FVADPFGEAGKRMY
-834 RTGDRVRL
+834 RTGDRVRM

-894 KRLAGYLIGVD
+894 KRLAGYLVGVD
-905 GEAPIDAG
+905 AEDPVDAG
-913 AVRSTAQQLL
+913 HVRSTAQQLL

-1040 SEVVVSDGPLIDL
+1040 AGVFTVADGPLVEL
-1053 TEDERRELA
+1053 TGDELRDLA
-1062 PDGGRIEDALPLSA
+1062 PDGGRIEDAWPLSA

-1096 VQATADLAGPLNV
+1096 VQATADLAGPLDV
-1109 EALRQA
+1109 EALRDA

-1144 EVGLPWTELDLSTLP
+1144 EVGLPWTEIDLTTLP
-1159 EADREERL
+1159 EAEREERL
-1167 ARLAAEDRERR
+1167 GRLAAEDRERR

-1191 IKIAAGRYRFLWTA
+1191 IKVAAGRYRFLWTA

-1222 ATLYTEGPAAALP
+1222 ATLYTHGPAAALP
-1235 EVAPFRNYLAWLGR
+1235 EVVPFWNYLAWLGR

-1257 AWREVLDGLTEPT
+1257 AWREVLDGLAEPT

-1291 TREETAELVAWARR
+1291 SREETAELVAWARR

-1311 TVVQACWAIL
+1311 TVVQASWAIL
-1321 VGRLTGRRDVV
+1321 IGRLTGRRDVV

-1362 ALDPARPLD
+1362 DLDPAGTLD
-1371 DLLVSLR
+1371 ELLVVLR

-1415 ENVPADGQETEIVLG
+1415 ENVPADGEQTEVVLG
-1430 GDVRVLDA
+1430 ADVRVLDA

-1453 PGAELAFRFDYAPE
+1453 PGPELAFRFDYAPE
-1467 AFDAERV
+1467 AFDAERA
-1474 GRLTGVFR
+1474 GRLTGMFR
-1482 HLLDTAIADSSV
+1482 HLLDTAIADPSV
-1494 RLGAID
+1494 ALGAID
-1500 VVPAAELEQ
+1500 VVPAAELER
-1509 GAGATGPVGAD
+1509 GAGVTGPVGAD

-1528 ALTTPDAPAV
+1528 ASASPDAPAV
-1538 ADGGAWVSYRS
+1538 ADGGAWVSYAS

-1559 RLGGGVVGILAD
+1559 RLPSRGVVGVLAD

-1584 WSGAAYVP
+1584 WSGAAYLP
-1592 LDPAL
+1592 LDPTL

-1602 AGLLADSGAASVVAG
+1602 AGLLADSGATAVVVG
-1617 AGFADLAAEIAGGD
+1617 PGFEDLAAEIAGGD
-1631 TAIVVM
+1631 TRIVVL
-1637 DDAEDEEWAPIAG
+1637 DDAEDTEWAPVSD

-1685 AKVEDLGLESS
+1685 AKVEDLGLASS

-1719 VGGRVRVVSRAVAAD
+1719 VGGRVRVVSRVVAAD

-1741 IRGEG
+1741 IRAEG

-1769 PDVSGLRWLVV
+1769 AADVSGLRWLVV
-1780 TGEALPPDLCAR
+1780 TGEALPPDLCTR

-1823 AEAVPI
+1823 VDVVPI
-1829 GRAVRNSRLYVL
+1829 GHAVRNSRLYVL
-1841 GDELRPVPLGAIG
+1841 GDELRPVPAGAIG

-1864 RGYVGDPVKTAAV
+1864 RGYVGDPARTAAV

-1925 EIEASL
+1925 EIEAAL

-1965 LRSHLTEQLPAYMV
+1965 LRSRLSEQLPAYMV
-1979 PSAYVVL
+1979 PGAYVVL

-2006 QPAGAA
+2006 QHTGTA
-2012 ARGPRTPVEAK
+2012 ARGPRTPVEAT
-2023 LCEIWADVLGVEE
+2023 LCEIWADVLGLPE
-2036 VGIDDDFFVI
+2036 VGIDDDFFAI

-2055 VVSRVRSALA
+2055 VVSRVRSALDA
-2065 AELSIRDLFEART
+2065 HLSIRDLFEART

-2090 QAGAGFRKLD
+2090 QAGAGFRKLA
-2100 RPDRIPLSH
+2100 RPQRIPLSH

-2134 GDLDPAALAAAL
+2134 GALDPAALAAAL
-2146 GDVVERHEILRTVF
+2146 DDVVERHEILRTIF

-2168 QRVLPH
+2168 QRILPP
-2174 APESPL
+2174 APVL
-2180 ATATVAEDAL
+2180 ATATIAEDEL
-2190 SAVLAAEASRAFDL
+2190 TAVLAAEAGRAFDL

-2216 VGDEHVLLL
+2216 VGAEHVLLL
-2225 VLHHIAGDGWS
+2225 VLHHIAGDAWS

-2245 TAYDARVRGTEPGWA
+2245 TAYDARVRGARPGWA

-2283 DRQWEYWR
+2283 DQQWEYWR
-2291 DALDGLPEELRLP
+2291 DALAGLPDELRLP
-2304 ADRPRRAATAFRGG
+2304 ADLPRRGTTAFRGG
-2318 SVDFAVP
+2318 SVGFEVP
-2325 PAVHQA
+2325 PTVHKA

-2363 IPLGSLVAGRSD
+2363 IPLGSLVAGRSE
-2375 EVTNDLVGFFVN
+2375 EVTNGLVGFFVN

-2405 GRVRDTDLEA
+2405 ARVRDTDLEA
-2415 YAHQDLPFELLLEMA
+2415 YAHQDLPFELLLELA
-2430 RPARSLAR
+2430 RPARSLSR

-2454 RFSIGGLQVRPEV
+2454 RFTIGELSVRPEI

-2472 AKFKFDLTFQF
+2472 AKFKFDLTFQL
-2483 GERPAEG
+2483 GERPGEG

-2505 ETAELLATRLNRLL
+2505 ETAELLSTRLGRLL
-2519 SVVAEDPERPLSGIE
+2519 SAVAEDPSLPLSAIE
-2534 LSPAEPASP
+2534 LGEQDP
-2543 VTAEPAELPALRNTR
+2543 VVVAAEPAELPALRSGR
-2558 GPALVWEGGRLSH
+2558 GPALIGEGGRVSH
-2571 AQLRRRVTTEAR
+2571 AQLRRRVTEAAR
-2583 KLTASGVGPEWTVT
+2583 KLTARGAGPEQTVT
-2597 VAAQSPA
+2597 IAAESA
-2604 DRVVHVLAALEAGA
+2604 LDRVVHVLAALQAGA
-2618 AYRLA
+2618 AYRLVE
-2623 DPAEEPGVVLEVTRP
+2623 PAGEPGVTIEVGRAVVGPAGQGPAAHAEAGRPVGGPATEIGSPVSGGAGRP
-2638 AGNQAAS
+2638 AGSSSAAP
-2645 GLSGGIPA
+2645 ITPA
-2653 ARVAEEDRPA
+2653 
-2663 GGLVASGEA
+2663 
-2672 GLSGGIP
+2672 
-2679 AARVAEQDRPAGAQ
+2679 
-2693 AEVSGEAELPGTT
+2693 
-2706 PIAPG
+2706 

-2720 TILTRRA
+2720 TVLTRRA
-2727 LAESVTALRESV
+2727 LAESVAALQASIPAGR
-2739 PDGARV
+2739 RV
-2745 IVPDLPG
+2745 VVPDLPD
-2752 ALPVVL
+2752 AIPAIL

-2767 HLAET
+2767 HLAEA
-2772 ETETQTGTGDAA
+2772 ETGDPA
-2784 ALARLLEG
+2784 ALAQLLEG
-2792 EPPAVLFAT
+2792 ELPAVLFAT
-2801 GHQVRAL
+2801 PHQVRAL

-2817 GVRLLVAG
+2817 GVRLIVTG

-2833 ERLQRA
+2833 ERLYRA
-2839 GAQVHVH
+2839 GAEVHTH
-2846 HRGLTGRAEPG
+2846 YRTLTGPAEPG
-2857 CLPGSARAYVLD
+2857 TLPPSSRACVLD
-2869 ETLRPVPPGGH
+2869 DTLRPVPPGAH
-2880 GELWLAG
+2880 GDLWLAT
-2887 PALAR
+2887 PAR
-2892 GYADEPGRTATRFV
+2892 GFAGEPGRTATHFV
-2906 ADPFEPGARMY
+2906 ADPVTPGARMF

-2924 RRLDR
+2924 RRLDGS
-2929 RLEPVTGTVRAR
+2929 LEPVGGTVRAR
-2941 GFGVRLV
+2941 GFAVRPR

-2963 EVVVRDDRIVA
+2963 EVVVRDDQLVA
-2974 YVVPRG
+2974 YVVG
-2980 GTGDLREHLAR
+2980 HGDDLRDHLAR

-3000 AIVELTAIPLTA
+3000 AIVALEAIPLTP
-3012 AGELDHAELPAPT
+3012 AGDLDHANLPAPER
-3025 TKADHQTPAE
+3025 KAGTAAA

-3049 EVDVDAD
+3049 EVDADAD

-3074 RNAGLRFTVADVLT
+3074 RNAGLHFTVADVLT
-3088 HGTVERLAALAGTGT
+3088 HGTVERLAALAGTGGGA
-3103 GDGGGGEVLDPFA
+3103 GDVLDPFA

-3122 PDGDREPLFCVHA
+3122 PDGDRAPLFCVHA

-3150 DPGRPMYGLQSPNI
+3150 APGRPMYGLQSPNI
-3164 GGHAELPVSVE
+3164 GGDRELPVSVE

-3206 HEIAVQLQEAGER
+3206 HEIAVQLQEAGEQ

-3228 FPVDA
+3228 FPVEAD
-3233 AGQTPPTRQEL
+3233 GQAPPTRHEL

-3252 GHDAG
+3252 GYDA
-3257 DFTGADLSPAA
+3257 DEDAELSPAA

-3282 IGEDRMTRVL
+3282 IGEERMARVL

-3307 TRFAGRLRLFLAA
+3307 ARFSGRLLLFLAA
-3320 EGLSEADLA
+3320 DGLSEADLA

-3353 FMMHGPAQ
+3353 FMMHPQAQ